1 MDTNT
6 EPQINS
12 FAGGLNSDDD
22 LSVVATN
29 QYIDARNI
37 KISSYRGGEGR
48 DNRHGSLM
56 PVQGVKL
63 AGSFAGEGNKV
74 VATGSIRDYGVIV
87 CIDENENKLKVY
99 SFKNAIG
106 GTVHDQDFNNIQ
118 KSRLVVDAPLLPL
131 DDEEKYPDTFDIQ
144 LNYES
149 ENNIKLYLT
158 DSIHPIMVFN
168 INSRDERFVY
178 TELDKCLSYPEAVCK
193 PPVFEE
199 YVPGKIEFGVV
210 SYCYQLY
217 NRYGIHTGASIQCQQ
232 IPIGNYDFDNKYV
245 KCGGKQDAISNCGV
259 KISIQILSNYWHLDY
274 IKVFRVQYTQ
284 NGQMPIVSVIYDA
297 KINFDEEHDSSE
309 LVINDV
315 GNDPIEHIS
324 VEELNSL
331 QGVRIIPNSLA
342 SKDGFLFAANTKTI
356 QTTIKDFDKWDA
368 RAFRFNYKNISTVTD
383 IDGNNSFTIDAHGKD
398 IEDDSVAVP
407 PFDHDCYDDTY
418 NNINKEAS
426 LYSANFVFDSKY
438 QWVGGSGKNIEWRF
452 VISSQV
458 EDSCVKENNTRKIGT
473 LYNYSQKENVQ
484 QNNVFYIDKDF
495 KPSVIEKAK
504 FDPGINNNTWLI
516 KSLRRNEIY
525 RYGIVLYDKYCQA
538 SPVKWIA
545 DIRTPNVT
553 DEGFQLMSSNTIV
566 NGKRYELVIRNLGI
580 QFMVKSLPE
589 GCTGYQIVRCARH
602 ESDIA
607 TISQGVLSSPVSNAY
622 SRSYEGNNDDYQITK
637 YHMFCPTGFL
647 TTNKFIEGYYVH
659 NQLVG
664 NGDDL
669 ESQCMTNIDNDKLL
683 QFVSKE
689 ICYQPESFKQF
700 VKDKKYY
707 LQKQSFLFGARGDY
721 KFKDDQYD
729 FIGRGDNG
737 ASYDYGPLIGYN
749 RENFKFIIPC
759 ISNCA
764 VELFTGRNDDGDAR
778 GDFYVNNLTIERPY
792 YDNKTSE
799 ICYLDAPYN
808 PSYFYQVNPQAYKN
822 KGINF
827 VNLSHYFA
835 ATIGG
840 LGNDRPYSYALI
852 KDCILNFDR
861 MYKDDDQSASE
872 RMEKS
877 GKFIIQKAFA
887 YIKLYE
893 QSIEPVEFAISRF
906 PKNIDDFFNFGAVS
920 KKRNYIQDFQLVDQ
934 IKWDQAF
941 KRNFNKNNDEQA
953 SSKAYPNYAVS
964 SGGVLFTNMV
974 TGGICND
981 TNGNILASFGNYNGG
996 FKSDGTGKHGDK
1008 NACFGTGGK
1017 CLLLSCWYK
1026 EKGTAGAISYYYPKN
1041 GNYYDNFEQEAYQ
1054 TETDQPGGE
1063 VGLISYKIIRP
1074 TLLGTYL
1081 TNLRQQTTPYGGY
1094 SFTNRLTNIYYGDG
1108 NYFESKNKWNTVF
1121 DGDCHV
1127 ETFEYTSMHKVYG
1140 AYKNGDKL
1148 QFPNTHMIT
1157 YSIPTES
1164 NIWCKFQY
1172 GWTFSSNARDNYASF
1187 IQAEPCEITEAY
1199 VQKEPEY
1206 VYNSVYSVQN
1216 TSIPLAAYDGLNPQD
1231 YNKTIDTRV
1240 YYSDLKQNDEIID
1253 SWCKF
1258 RSSNFIDVDQEYGPI
1273 TDICTFK
1280 NVLTFC
1286 QEQSFG
1292 VLSVNDRSVA
1302 TDNSGQNIV
1311 LGTGGVLDRY
1321 DYYSNTYG
1329 MHKQQFCSACTTGG
1343 LYWFDSHNNVICLFD
1358 GQSVVQLS
1366 KQGKVQNILNK
1377 YKKDDNFKVFYN
1389 NRYNEVIF
1397 NVLSDDMQIVYNEM
1411 LGKFTSTLTIPFDG
1425 AIQFFNGEY
1434 LVNKN
1439 DTVCVYQ
1446 YDYLDESPKSTTR
1459 QLLSSYVKYVVA
1471 QQPLVTKVFDNQE
1484 IVTYENLQL
1493 QDVIRDNDD
1502 YFSKNHKYVWQ
1513 TESQKIESSLEEQ
1526 VTLREN
1532 NHRFA
1537 IPRADGLFGNRA
1549 RGKVMICSIEDVK
1562 PNPAMAIQYIITKY
1576 RQSWS

>member
-63 AGSFAGEGNKV
+63 AGSFAGESNKV
-74 VATGSIRDYGVIV
+74 VATGSIRDYGVVV
-87 CIDENENKLKVY
+87 CIDENENRLKIY

-118 KSRLVVDAPLLPL
+118 NSRLVVDAPLLPL
-131 DDEEKYPDTFDIQ
+131 DDGEKYPDAFDIQ

-149 ENNIKLYLT
+149 ENNIKLYLA

-168 INSRDERFVY
+168 INSRDESFVY
-178 TELDKCLSYPEAVCK
+178 TDLDKCLSYPEAVCK
-193 PPVFEE
+193 PPIFEE

-232 IPIGNYDFDNKYV
+232 IPIGNYDFDGKYV
-245 KCGGKQDAISNCGV
+245 KCGGKQGAISNCGV
-259 KISIQILSNYWHLDY
+259 KISIQIPSNYWHLDY

-368 RAFRFNYKNISTVTD
+368 RAFRFNYKNKSTVTD
-383 IDGNNSFTIDAHGKD
+383 VNGDNSFIIDTHGKD

-418 NNINKEAS
+418 NNINKESS
-426 LYSANFVFDSKY
+426 LYYASFIFDSKC

-495 KPSVIEKAK
+495 KPSIIEKAE
-504 FDPGINNNTWLI
+504 FDPGINKNTWLI

-545 DIRTPNVT
+545 DIRTPNVIE
-553 DEGFQLMSSNTIV
+553 EGFQLMSSNTIV
-566 NGKRYELVIRNLGI
+566 NGKSYELVIRNLGI

-622 SRSYEGNNDDYQITK
+622 SRQFKGNNDDYWVTK
-637 YHMFCPTGFL
+637 YHTFCPTGFL
-647 TTNKFIEGYYVH
+647 TTNKFIEGYDVH
-659 NQLVG
+659 DQLVKDG
-664 NGDDL
+664 KNSK
-669 ESQCMTNIDNDKLL
+669 SQCMTNIDNDKLL

-700 VKDKKYY
+700 TKDKKYY
-707 LQKQSFLFGARGDY
+707 LQKQSFLFGARGDH
-721 KFKDDQYD
+721 KFRDDQYD
-729 FIGRGDNG
+729 TTEV
-737 ASYDYGPLIGYN
+737 GYN
-749 RENFKFIIPC
+749 KRKSFKFIIPC

-764 VELFTGRNDDGDAR
+764 VELFPGPYNNGDGRGE
-778 GDFYVNNLTIERPY
+778 FYVNNLTIY
-792 YDNKTSE
+792 NGFSKDST
-799 ICYLDAPYN
+799 ICYLETSFN
-808 PSYFYQVNPQAYKN
+808 PSYFYKVNP
-822 KGINF
+822 
-827 VNLSHYFA
+827 LSHKN
-835 ATIGG
+835 IGG
-840 LGNDRPYSYALI
+840 LGDDRPYSYALV

-861 MYKDDDQSASE
+861 LYNSDDQSAND
-872 RMEKS
+872 RKEKS

-893 QSIEPVEFAISRF
+893 QGNYVQDFIIGTFTPS
-906 PKNIDDFFNFGAVS
+906 DDWFTTVQ
-920 KKRNYIQDFQLVDQ
+920 RNYIQDFQLVDQ

-941 KRNFNKNNDEQA
+941 KRNFNNDNNEQM
-953 SSKAYPNYAVS
+953 SSKSYPNYAVS
-964 SGGVLFTNMV
+964 AGGALFVNMI

-981 TNGNILASFGNYNGG
+981 SNFNILEAFGNYNGG
-996 FKSDGTGKHGDK
+996 FKNDGTGAHGDK

-1017 CLLLSCWYK
+1017 CLLLSCQYK
-1026 EKGTAGAISYYYPKN
+1026 EKGTAGASSYYYPKN
-1041 GNYYDNFEQEAYQ
+1041 GNYYDSLEQELSQ
-1054 TETDQPGGE
+1054 TDHTEIGE
-1063 VGLISYKIIRP
+1063 IKIFRP

-1108 NYFESKNKWNTVF
+1108 NYFESINKWNTVF

-1140 AYKNGDKL
+1140 TYTKDGSDNL

-1164 NIWCKFQY
+1164 NIWCRFQH

-1199 VQKEPEY
+1199 VQKDPEY
-1206 VYNSVYSVQN
+1206 VYNSVYSAQN
-1216 TSIPLAAYDGLNPQD
+1216 TSMPFAAYDDLNPQD

-1240 YYSDLKQNDEIID
+1240 YYSDLKQNNEIID

-1258 RSSNFIDVDQEYGPI
+1258 RSSNFIDVDQEYGSI

-1280 NVLTFC
+1280 NILTFF

-1329 MHKQQFCSACTTGG
+1329 MHKQQFCSVCTTGG

-1366 KQGKVQNILNK
+1366 KQCKVQNILNK
-1377 YKKDDNFKVFYN
+1377 YKKNDNFKVFYN
-1389 NRYNEVIF
+1389 NRYNEVVF

-1411 LGKFTSTLTIPFDG
+1411 LDKFTSTLTIPFDG

-1434 LVNKN
+1434 LVKKN

-1446 YDYLDESPKSTTR
+1446 YDYLDESPKSTNQ

-1493 QDVIRDNDD
+1493 QDTIYDEDD

-1526 VTLREN
+1526 ITLREN

-1549 RGKVMICSIEDVK
+1549 RGKVMICSIEDIK

>member
-56 PVQGVKL
+56 PIQGVKL
-63 AGSFAGEGNKV
+63 AGSFAGDGNKV
-74 VATGSIRDYGVIV
+74 VATGSIRDYGVVV
-87 CIDENENKLKVY
+87 CIDENENRLKIY

-106 GTVHDQDFNNIQ
+106 GTVHDQDFSDIQ
-118 KSRLVVDAPLLPL
+118 KSSLVVDAPLLQL
-131 DDEEKYPDTFDIQ
+131 NKGEKYPDTFDIQ

-149 ENNIKLYLT
+149 ENNIKLYLA

-168 INSRDERFVY
+168 ISNDFLY
-178 TELDKCLSYPEAVCK
+178 QELDKCLSYPEAVCK

-245 KCGGKQDAISNCGV
+245 KCGGKQSAISNCGV
-259 KISIQILSNYWHLDY
+259 KISIQIPSNYWHLDY

-297 KINFDEEHDSSE
+297 KVNFNEQDSTE
-309 LVINDV
+309 LIINDV

-368 RAFRFNYKNISTVTD
+368 RAFRFNYENTSTVTD
-383 IDGNNSFTIDAHGKD
+383 INGNNSFTIDAHGKD
-398 IEDDSVAVP
+398 IEDDSVDVP
-407 PFDHDCYDDTY
+407 PFDHDCYDGTY

-458 EDSCVKENNTRKIGT
+458 EDSCIKEDNTRKIGT

-484 QNNVFYIDKDF
+484 QNNVFYIDKYF
-495 KPSVIEKAK
+495 KPSIIEKAE
-504 FDPGINNNTWLI
+504 FDPGINRNTWLI
-516 KSLRRNEIY
+516 KSLRRSEIY

-545 DIRTPNVT
+545 DIRTPNAA
-553 DEGFQLMSSNTIV
+553 EKGFQLMSSNTIV

-622 SRSYEGNNDDYQITK
+622 SRQYEGNNDDYWVTK

-647 TTNKFIEGYYVH
+647 TTNKFIEGYDVH

-664 NGDDL
+664 DGKDG
-669 ESQCMTNIDNDKLL
+669 ESQCMTNIDNDRLL

-700 VKDKKYY
+700 TKDKKYY

-729 FIGRGDNG
+729 FVGKGDNK
-737 ASYDYGPLIGYN
+737 ARYDYGPLIGYN
-749 RENFKFIIPC
+749 KRTNFKFIIPC

-764 VELFTGRNDDGDAR
+764 VELFTGPHDNGDAR
-778 GDFYVNNLTIERPY
+778 GAFYVNNTTVTCVSK
-792 YDNKTSE
+792 DST
-799 ICYLDAPYN
+799 ICYLDSPFN
-808 PSYFYQVNPQAYKN
+808 PSYFYKINPQAHKN
-822 KGINF
+822 KGPNF
-827 VNLSHYFA
+827 IDSSHHFEV
-835 ATIGG
+835 TVGG
-840 LGNDRPYSYALI
+840 LGYDRPYSYTLI

-861 MYKDDDQSASE
+861 MYKDDDQSANE
-872 RMEKS
+872 RKEKS

-893 QSIEPVEFAISRF
+893 QSTSPFGFSS
-906 PKNIDDFFNFGAVS
+906 NYYSTDDFFTNPGAIQN
-920 KKRNYIQDFQLVDQ
+920 KNYIQDFQLVDQ

-941 KRNFNKNNDEQA
+941 KRNFNKEGDEQA
-953 SSKAYPNYAVS
+953 SWKAYQNYAVS
-964 SGGVLFTNMV
+964 AGGVLFTNMV

-981 TNGNILASFGNYNGG
+981 TNGNILGSFGNYNGG
-996 FKSDGTGKHGDK
+996 FKNDGTGTHGNK

-1026 EKGTAGAISYYYPKN
+1026 EIGTAGAFSYYYPQN
-1041 GNYYDNFEQEAYQ
+1041 GNYYDSLEEEVPQ
-1054 TETDQPGGE
+1054 TEPGEFG
-1063 VGLISYKIIRP
+1063 SAFKIIRP

-1081 TNLRQQTTPYGGY
+1081 TNLRQQITPYGGY

-1108 NYFESKNKWNTVF
+1108 NYFESEDKWNTVF

-1140 AYKNGDKL
+1140 AYKGSKSLN
-1148 QFPNTHMIT
+1148 FPNTHMIT

-1164 NIWCKFQY
+1164 NIWCKFQH

-1187 IQAEPCEITEAY
+1187 IQSEPCEITEAY

-1216 TSIPLAAYDGLNPQD
+1216 TSIPLAAYDDLNPQD

-1273 TDICTFK
+1273 TDVCTFK
-1280 NVLTFC
+1280 NILTFF

-1329 MHKQQFCSACTTGG
+1329 MHKQQFCTTCTTGG

-1358 GQSVVQLS
+1358 GQSVLQLS
-1366 KQGKVQNILNK
+1366 KKCKVQNLLNK

-1389 NRYNEVIF
+1389 NRYNEVVF

-1434 LVNKN
+1434 LVKKN
-1439 DTVCVYQ
+1439 DTVCIYQ
-1446 YDYLDESPKSTTR
+1446 YDYLDRSPKSTT
-1459 QLLSSYVKYVVA
+1459 QKLLSSYVKYVVA

-1493 QDVIRDNDD
+1493 QKTISDKND

-1513 TESQKIESSLEEQ
+1513 TESQKIESNLEQ
-1526 VTLREN
+1526 QITLREN
-1532 NHRFA
+1532 NHKFA

-1549 RGKVMICSIEDVK
+1549 RGKVMICSIEDIE
-1562 PNPAMAIQYIITKY
+1562 PNPDMAIQYIITKY

>member
-37 KISSYRGGEGR
+37 KISSYRGGEER

-63 AGSFAGEGNKV
+63 AGSFAGDGNKV
-74 VATGSIRDYGVIV
+74 VATGSIRDYGVVV
-87 CIDENENKLKVY
+87 CIDENENRLKIY

-106 GTVHDQDFNNIQ
+106 GTVHDQDFNDIQ
-118 KSRLVVDAPLLPL
+118 KSRFVVDAPLLPL
-131 DDEEKYPDTFDIQ
+131 DEGQKYPDVFDIQ

-149 ENNIKLYLT
+149 ENNIKLYLA

-168 INSRDERFVY
+168 INNDFLY
-178 TELDKCLSYPEAVCK
+178 DDLNKCLSYPEAVCK

-245 KCGGKQDAISNCGV
+245 KCGGKQGAISNCGV
-259 KISIQILSNYWHLDY
+259 KISIQIPGNYWHLDY

-297 KINFDEEHDSSE
+297 KVNFDEQHDYSE

-315 GNDPIEHIS
+315 GNDPIENIS

-342 SKDGFLFAANTKTI
+342 SKDGFLFAANTNTI

-383 IDGNNSFTIDAHGKD
+383 INGDNSFIINAHGKD
-398 IEDDSVAVP
+398 IEDYSVSVP

-438 QWVGGSGKNIEWRF
+438 RWVGGSGKNIEWRF

-458 EDSCVKENNTRKIGT
+458 EDSCIKENNTRKIGT

-495 KPSVIEKAK
+495 KPSIIQKAE
-504 FDPGINNNTWLI
+504 FDPGINSNTWLI

-553 DEGFQLMSSNTIV
+553 EEGFQLMSSNTIV

-622 SRSYEGNNDDYQITK
+622 SRQYEGNNDDYQVTK

-659 NQLVG
+659 NQLFY

-669 ESQCMTNIDNDKLL
+669 SSQCMTNIDNDKLL

-689 ICYQPESFKQF
+689 VCYQPESFKQF
-700 VKDKKYY
+700 IKDKKYY

-721 KFKDDQYD
+721 KFTDDQYD
-729 FIGRGDNG
+729 SPRNG
-737 ASYDYGPLIGYN
+737 NYNKDYGSLTGFDG
-749 RENFKFIIPC
+749 RKNFKFIIPC

-764 VELFTGRNDDGDAR
+764 VELFPGKYNDGDAR
-778 GDFYVNNLTIERPY
+778 WDFCVNDIHVIGVSKNST
-792 YDNKTSE
+792 

-808 PSYFYQVNPQAYKN
+808 PSYFYKVNPQ
-822 KGINF
+822 
-827 VNLSHYFA
+827 SHKA
-835 ATIGG
+835 RNPGNIDGMAGQLIDSGTIGG
-840 LGNDRPYSYALI
+840 LGNKRPYSYSLV

-861 MYKDDDQSASE
+861 LYNNDNESANK
-872 RMEKS
+872 RQEKT

-893 QSIEPVEFAISRF
+893 QSISPQEFYDGNHTS
-906 PKNIDDFFNFGAVS
+906 IDDWLNNFNTIQ
-920 KKRNYIQDFQLVDQ
+920 KKNYIQDFQLVDQ

-941 KRNFNKNNDEQA
+941 KRNFNKDNDEQS
-953 SSKAYPNYAVS
+953 SSKSYPNYAVS
-964 SGGVLFTNMV
+964 AGGALFTNMI

-981 TNGNILASFGNYNGG
+981 TNGNIFGSFGNYNGG
-996 FKSDGTGKHGDK
+996 FKNDGTGTHGDK
-1008 NACFGTGGK
+1008 SVCFGTGGK

-1026 EKGTAGAISYYYPKN
+1026 EKGTAGAISYYYPQN
-1041 GNYYDNFEQEAYQ
+1041 GNYYDSLEQEAYQ
-1054 TETDQPGGE
+1054 TEPGE
-1063 VGLISYKIIRP
+1063 IGLVFKTVRP

-1108 NYFESKNKWNTVF
+1108 NYFEYKNEWNTVF

-1140 AYKNGDKL
+1140 AYTKNGNADL

-1164 NIWCKFQY
+1164 NIWCKFQH

-1216 TSIPLAAYDGLNPQD
+1216 TSIPFAAYDDLNPQD

-1280 NVLTFC
+1280 NVLTFF

-1302 TDNSGQNIV
+1302 TDNSGQNII

-1329 MHKQQFCSACTTGG
+1329 MHKQQFCAVCTTGG
-1343 LYWFDSHNNVICLFD
+1343 MYWFDSHNNVICLFD

-1377 YKKDDNFKVFYN
+1377 YKKDNNFKVFYN
-1389 NRYNEVIF
+1389 NRYNEVVF

-1434 LVNKN
+1434 LVKKN
-1439 DTVCVYQ
+1439 DIVCVYQ
-1446 YDYLDESPKSTTR
+1446 YDYLDESPKSTNQ
-1459 QLLSSYVKYVVA
+1459 QLLSSYIKYVVA

-1493 QDVIRDNDD
+1493 QDVIRDDDD
-1502 YFSKNHKYVWQ
+1502 YFSKNHKYAWQ

-1526 VTLREN
+1526 ITLREN

>member
-63 AGSFAGEGNKV
+63 AGSFAGESNKV
-74 VATGSIRDYGVIV
+74 VATGSIRDYGVVV
-87 CIDENENKLKVY
+87 CIDENENRLKIY

-118 KSRLVVDAPLLPL
+118 NSRLVVDAPLLPL
-131 DDEEKYPDTFDIQ
+131 DDGEKYPDAFDIQ

-149 ENNIKLYLT
+149 ENNIKLYLA

-168 INSRDERFVY
+168 ISNDFLY
-178 TELDKCLSYPEAVCK
+178 DDLNKCLSYPEAVCK

-259 KISIQILSNYWHLDY
+259 KISIQIPSNYWHLDY

-284 NGQMPIVSVIYDA
+284 NGQIPIVSVIYDA
-297 KINFDEEHDSSE
+297 KVDFNEQDSTK
-309 LVINDV
+309 LIINDV

-342 SKDGFLFAANTKTI
+342 SKDGFLFAANIKTI

-368 RAFRFNYKNISTVTD
+368 RAFRFNYKNTSTVTD
-383 IDGNNSFTIDAHGKD
+383 INGNNSFTIDAHGKD

-407 PFDHDCYDDTY
+407 PFDHDCYDNTY

-473 LYNYSQKENVQ
+473 LYNYSQKENIQ

-495 KPSVIEKAK
+495 NPSIIEKAE
-504 FDPGINNNTWLI
+504 FDPGINKNTWLI

-545 DIRTPNVT
+545 DIRTPNIT
-553 DEGFQLMSSNTIV
+553 EKGFELMQSNTIV

-622 SRSYEGNNDDYQITK
+622 SIQYEGNSNDYYVTK

-647 TTNKFIEGYYVH
+647 TTNKFIEGYDVH

-664 NGDDL
+664 NGKDSA
-669 ESQCMTNIDNDKLL
+669 SQCMTNIDNDKLL

-700 VKDKKYY
+700 TKDKKYY
-707 LQKQSFLFGARGDY
+707 LQKQSFLFGARGDH
-721 KFKDDQYD
+721 KFNDDQYD
-729 FIGRGDNG
+729 SPKNGYTNIEYGVLVGRN
-737 ASYDYGPLIGYN
+737 N
-749 RENFKFIIPC
+749 RRNFKFVIPC

-764 VELFTGRNDDGDAR
+764 VELFTGPNDNGDAR
-778 GDFYVNNLTIERPY
+778 GTFHVNDI
-792 YDNKTSE
+792 DVINKISE
-799 ICYLDAPYN
+799 NSPICYLDAPYN
-808 PSYFYQVNPQAYKN
+808 TSYFYRTNPQSYKN
-822 KGINF
+822 KGITYIDF
-827 VNLSHYFA
+827 DESTYA
-835 ATIGG
+835 YIGG
-840 LGNDRPYSYALI
+840 LGYDRPYSYALI

-861 MYKDDDQSASE
+861 LYKNDDQSANK
-872 RMEKS
+872 RKEKS

-893 QSIEPVEFAISRF
+893 QGAYVQ
-906 PKNIDDFFNFGAVS
+906 DFFNGIFTPNDDQFGKV
-920 KKRNYIQDFQLVDQ
+920 RYNYIQDFQLVDQ

-941 KRNFNKNNDEQA
+941 KRNFNKNNEEQT
-953 SSKAYPNYAVS
+953 SSKMYINYAVS
-964 SGGVLFTNMV
+964 AGGAIFTNMV

-981 TNGNILASFGNYNGG
+981 TNGNIFESFGNYSGG
-996 FKSDGTGKHGDK
+996 FKGDGTGKNFNK
-1008 NACFGTGGK
+1008 NVCFGTGGK

-1026 EKGTAGAISYYYPKN
+1026 ETGTAGALSYYYPKN
-1041 GNYYDNFEQEAYQ
+1041 GNYYDGLKEELLQPDPNNF
-1054 TETDQPGGE
+1054 GIFK
-1063 VGLISYKIIRP
+1063 VIRP

-1081 TNLRQQTTPYGGY
+1081 TNFRQQTTPYGGY

-1108 NYFESKNKWNTVF
+1108 NYFKSKNKWNTVF
-1121 DGDCHV
+1121 DGDCHI

-1140 AYKNGDKL
+1140 AYTKNGNKEL

-1164 NIWCKFQY
+1164 NIWCKFQH
-1172 GWTFSSNARDNYASF
+1172 GWTLSSNARDNYASF
-1187 IQAEPCEITEAY
+1187 IQSEPCEITEAY

-1216 TSIPLAAYDGLNPQD
+1216 TSMPFAAYDDLNPQD

-1280 NVLTFC
+1280 NVLTFL

-1329 MHKQQFCSACTTGG
+1329 MHKQQFCAVCTTGG
-1343 LYWFDSHNNVICLFD
+1343 MYWFDSHNNVICLFD
-1358 GQSVVQLS
+1358 GQSVIQLS

-1389 NRYNEVIF
+1389 NRYNEVVF
-1397 NVLSDDMQIVYNEM
+1397 NVLSDGMQIVYNEM

-1434 LVNKN
+1434 LVKKN
-1439 DTVCVYQ
+1439 DDVCIYQ
-1446 YDYLDESPKSTTR
+1446 YDYLDGSPKSTTQ

-1484 IVTYENLQL
+1484 IVTYENIQL
-1493 QDVIRDNDD
+1493 QDVIYDQDD
-1502 YFSKNHKYVWQ
+1502 YFSKNHKYIWQ

-1526 VTLREN
+1526 ITLREN

-1537 IPRADGLFGNRA
+1537 IPRTDGLFGNRA
-1549 RGKVMICSIEDVK
+1549 RGKVMICSIEDIK

>member
-1 MDTNT
+1 MDTNI

-63 AGSFAGEGNKV
+63 AGSFAGDGNKV
-74 VATGSIRDYGVIV
+74 VATGSIRDYGVVV
-87 CIDENENKLKVY
+87 CIDENENRLKIY

-118 KSRLVVDAPLLPL
+118 NSKLVADAPLLTL
-131 DDEEKYPDTFDIQ
+131 DKGDEYPDTFDIQ

-149 ENNIKLYLT
+149 ENNIKLYLA
-158 DSIHPIMVFN
+158 DSKHPIMVFN
-168 INSRDERFVY
+168 INRNDSLIYDD
-178 TELDKCLSYPEAVCK
+178 LNKCLSYPEAVCK

-199 YVPGKIEFGVV
+199 YIPGKIEFGVV

-245 KCGGKQDAISNCGV
+245 KCGGKQGAISNCGV
-259 KISIQILSNYWHLDY
+259 KISIQIPSNYWHLDY

-297 KINFDEEHDSSE
+297 KVNFNEQDSTQ

-315 GNDPIEHIS
+315 GNDPIENIS

-383 IDGNNSFTIDAHGKD
+383 INGNDSFTIDAHNKD

-418 NNINKEAS
+418 NNINKDAS
-426 LYSANFVFDSKY
+426 LYYTNFVFDSKY
-438 QWVGGSGKNIEWRF
+438 RWVGGSGKNIEWRF

-458 EDSCVKENNTRKIGT
+458 EDSCIKENNTRKIGT

-495 KPSVIEKAK
+495 KPSEIEKAE
-504 FDPGINNNTWLI
+504 FDPGINKNTWLI

-553 DEGFQLMSSNTIV
+553 EECFQLMSSNTIV

-580 QFMVKSLPE
+580 QFMVKNLPE

-622 SRSYEGNNDDYQITK
+622 SRQYEGDSSDYQVTK

-664 NGDDL
+664 DGKDND
-669 ESQCMTNIDNDKLL
+669 SQCMTNIDNDKLL

-689 ICYQPESFKQF
+689 VCYQPESFKQF
-700 VKDKKYY
+700 IKDKKYY

-721 KFKDDQYD
+721 KFTDDQYD
-729 FIGRGDNG
+729 SPNND
-737 ASYDYGPLIGYN
+737 SYGNLIGFN
-749 RENFKFIIPC
+749 GRSSFRFIIPC

-764 VELFTGRNDDGDAR
+764 VELYPGPKDDGVS
-778 GDFYVNNLTIERPY
+778 GDFYVNDLKITN
-792 YDNKTSE
+792 YDSSGR
-799 ICYLDAPYN
+799 ICYLDTPYN
-808 PSYFYQVNPQAYKN
+808 PSYFYKINPHSHKPVEKNSVDALTQIVNN
-822 KGINF
+822 KLHLVGS
-827 VNLSHYFA
+827 V
-835 ATIGG
+835 GG
-840 LGNDRPYSYALI
+840 YGNDRPYSYALI

-861 MYKDDDQSASE
+861 LYTNENSVIDK
-872 RMEKS
+872 RTEKT

-893 QSIEPVEFAISRF
+893 QGTQVEDFWGGNSF
-906 PKNIDDFFNFGAVS
+906 SFDDWFGVI
-920 KKRNYIQDFQLVDQ
+920 RGNYIQDFQLVDQ

-941 KRNFNKNNDEQA
+941 KRNFNKDNDEQA
-953 SSKAYPNYAVS
+953 SSKAYTNYAVS
-964 SGGVLFTNMV
+964 AGGALFTNMI

-981 TNGNILASFGNYNGG
+981 TNTKIFEAFGNYNGAFEG
-996 FKSDGTGKHGDK
+996 DGTGDRGNKSV
-1008 NACFGTGGK
+1008 CFGTGGK
-1017 CLLLSCWYK
+1017 CLLLSCQYK

-1041 GNYYDNFEQEAYQ
+1041 GNYYDSLEQELPQ
-1054 TETDQPGGE
+1054 TEPGE
-1063 VGLISYKIIRP
+1063 IGLVFKIVRP

-1094 SFTNRLTNIYYGDG
+1094 QFTNRLTNIYYGDG
-1108 NYFESKNKWNTVF
+1108 NYFESKNEWNTVF

-1140 AYKNGDKL
+1140 AYTKNGKSEL

-1164 NIWCKFQY
+1164 NIWCKFQH

-1216 TSIPLAAYDGLNPQD
+1216 TSIPLAAYDDLNPQD

-1258 RSSNFIDVDQEYGPI
+1258 RSSNFIDVDQQYGPI
-1273 TDICTFK
+1273 TNISTFK
-1280 NVLTFC
+1280 NVLTFF

-1329 MHKQQFCSACTTGG
+1329 MHKQQFCAVCTTGG
-1343 LYWFDSHNNVICLFD
+1343 MYWFDSHNNVICLFD

-1366 KQGKVQNILNK
+1366 KQGKVQNTLNK
-1377 YKKDDNFKVFYN
+1377 YKKDNNFKVFYN

-1397 NVLSDDMQIVYNEM
+1397 NVLRDDMQIVYNEM

-1434 LVNKN
+1434 LVKKN

-1446 YDYLDESPKSTTR
+1446 YDYLDESPKSTNQ

-1471 QQPLVTKVFDNQE
+1471 QQPLITKVFDNQE

-1493 QDVIRDNDD
+1493 QDVIYDYDD
-1502 YFSKNHKYVWQ
+1502 YFSKNHKYTWQ

-1526 VTLREN
+1526 ITLREN

>member
-87 CIDENENKLKVY
+87 CVDESENRLKIY

-131 DDEEKYPDTFDIQ
+131 DDGEKYPDVFDIQ

-149 ENNIKLYLT
+149 ENNIKLYLA
-158 DSIHPIMVFN
+158 DSKHPIMVFN
-168 INSRDERFVY
+168 INSRDKSFVY
-178 TELDKCLSYPEAVCK
+178 TDLDKCLSYPEAICK

-217 NRYGIHTGASIQCQQ
+217 NRYGINTGASIQCQQ

-245 KCGGKQDAISNCGV
+245 KCGGKQGAQSNCGV
-259 KISIQILSNYWHLDY
+259 KISIQIPSNYWHLDY

-297 KINFDEEHDSSE
+297 KVNFGEYNASE
-309 LVINDV
+309 LIINDV
-315 GNDPIEHIS
+315 GNDPIEQIS

-368 RAFRFNYKNISTVTD
+368 RAFRFNYENTSIVKD
-383 IDGNNSFTIDAHGKD
+383 INGDNVFKIDAHNKD

-407 PFDHDCYDDTY
+407 PFNHDCYDDTY
-418 NNINKEAS
+418 NDINKEAS

-438 QWVGGSGKNIEWRF
+438 RWVGGSGKNIEWRF

-495 KPSVIEKAK
+495 KPSEIEKAE

-553 DEGFQLMSSNTIV
+553 EEGFQLMSSNTIV
-566 NGKRYELVIRNLGI
+566 NGKRYELVVRNLGI

-622 SRSYEGNNDDYQITK
+622 SRSYEGDNDKYEVTK

-659 NQLVG
+659 NQLVW

-669 ESQCMTNIDNDKLL
+669 ASQCMTNIDNDKLL

-700 VKDKKYY
+700 TKDKKYY

-721 KFKDDQYD
+721 KFADDQYD
-729 FIGRGDNG
+729 SPRNG
-737 ASYDYGPLIGYN
+737 SYNTDYGSLTGFN
-749 RENFKFIIPC
+749 GRKNFKFIIPC

-778 GDFYVNNLTIERPY
+778 GDIYVNNLTIERGY
-792 YDNKTSE
+792 YDPKTSE
-799 ICYLDAPYN
+799 ICYLDTPYN
-808 PSYFYQVNPQAYKN
+808 PSYFYNVNPQSHKAR
-822 KGINF
+822 
-827 VNLSHYFA
+827 NLGS
-835 ATIGG
+835 IGG

-861 MYKDDDQSASE
+861 LYNNDNESADK
-872 RMEKS
+872 RQEKS

-893 QSIEPVEFAISRF
+893 QSVQPYEFIINRRPDPGDWWF
-906 PKNIDDFFNFGAVS
+906 DTVQKT
-920 KKRNYIQDFQLVDQ
+920 NYIQDFQLVDQ

-941 KRNFNKNNDEQA
+941 KRNFNKDNDEQM
-953 SSKAYPNYAVS
+953 SSKAYTNYAVS
-964 SGGVLFTNMV
+964 AGGALFTNMI

-981 TNGNILASFGNYNGG
+981 TNGNIFASFGNYNGG
-996 FKSDGTGKHGDK
+996 FKNDGTGTHGNK

-1026 EKGTAGAISYYYPKN
+1026 EKGTAGAVSYYYPEN
-1041 GNYYDNFEQEAYQ
+1041 GNYYDSFKQEAPQ
-1054 TETDQPGGE
+1054 TEPSEIGE
-1063 VGLISYKIIRP
+1063 IFKIIRP

-1081 TNLRQQTTPYGGY
+1081 TNLRQQITPYGGY

-1140 AYKNGDKL
+1140 AYKGKKSLD
-1148 QFPNTHMIT
+1148 FPNTHMIT

-1172 GWTFSSNARDNYASF
+1172 GWTFSPNARDNYASF

-1216 TSIPLAAYDGLNPQD
+1216 TSIPLAVYDDLNPQD

-1329 MHKQQFCSACTTGG
+1329 MHKQQFCEACTTGG

-1358 GQSVVQLS
+1358 GQSVTQLS

-1377 YKKDDNFKVFYN
+1377 YKKDNNFKVFYN
-1389 NRYNEVIF
+1389 NRYNEVVF
-1397 NVLSDDMQIVYNEM
+1397 NVLNNDMQIVYNEM

-1434 LVNKN
+1434 LIKKN
-1439 DTVCVYQ
+1439 DIVCAYQ
-1446 YDYLDESPKSTTR
+1446 YDYLDGSPKSTTQ

-1493 QDVIRDNDD
+1493 QATISDQDD

-1513 TESQKIESSLEEQ
+1513 TESQKIESNLEEQ
-1526 VTLREN
+1526 ITLREN

-1549 RGKVMICSIEDVK
+1549 RGKVMICSIEDIK
-1562 PNPAMAIQYIITKY
+1562 PNPATAIQYIITKY

>member
-1 MDTNT
+1 MGTNT

-37 KISSYRGGEGR
+37 KISSYRGREGR

-63 AGSFAGEGNKV
+63 AGSFAGDGNKV
-74 VATGSIRDYGVIV
+74 VATGSIRDYGVVV

-106 GTVHDQDFNNIQ
+106 GTVHDQDFNDIQ
-118 KSRLVVDAPLLPL
+118 KSNLVVNAPLLPL
-131 DDEEKYPDTFDIQ
+131 DKGEKYPDTFDIQ

-149 ENNIKLYLT
+149 ENNIKLYLA

-168 INSRDERFVY
+168 ISNDFIY
-178 TELDKCLSYPEAVCK
+178 KELDKCLSYPEAVCK

-232 IPIGNYDFDNKYV
+232 IPIGNYDFNSKYV
-245 KCGGKQDAISNCGV
+245 KCGGKQGAISNCGV
-259 KISIQILSNYWHLDY
+259 KISIQIPKNYWHLDY
-274 IKVFRVQYTQ
+274 IKVFRVLYTQ

-297 KINFDEEHDSSE
+297 KVNFNEKDSTE
-309 LVINDV
+309 LIINDV
-315 GNDPIEHIS
+315 GNDPIENIS

-331 QGVRIIPNSLA
+331 QGVKIIPNSLA

-383 IDGNNSFTIDAHGKD
+383 INRNDTFTIDAHGKD
-398 IEDDSVAVP
+398 IENDSVAVP
-407 PFDHDCYDDTY
+407 PFDHDCYDGIY
-418 NNINKEAS
+418 NNINKES
-426 LYSANFVFDSKY
+426 TLFFTNFVFDSKCR
-438 QWVGGSGKNIEWRF
+438 WVGGSGKNIEWRF
-452 VISSQV
+452 VICPQV

-473 LYNYSQKENVQ
+473 LYNYSQKGNVR

-495 KPSVIEKAK
+495 QPSEVEKAE

-553 DEGFQLMSSNTIV
+553 EEGFYLMSSNTIV

-622 SRSYEGNNDDYQITK
+622 SRQYEASGDYQITK
-637 YHMFCPTGFL
+637 YHTFCPTGFL
-647 TTNKFIEGYYVH
+647 TTNKFIEGYNVH

-664 NGDDL
+664 DGKDSD
-669 ESQCMTNIDNDKLL
+669 SQCMTNIDNDKLL

-689 ICYQPESFKQF
+689 ICYQSESFKQF
-700 VKDKKYY
+700 TKDKKYY

-721 KFKDDQYD
+721 KFRDDQYD
-729 FIGRGDNG
+729 SSKAMYYSTDG
-737 ASYDYGPLIGYN
+737 ASLDYGPLVGIGDRKDY
-749 RENFKFIIPC
+749 KFIIPC

-764 VELFTGRNDDGDAR
+764 VELFTGRDNNGDAR
-778 GDFYVNNLTIERPY
+778 GDIYVNNLTVERGY
-792 YDNKTSE
+792 YTPKTSE
-799 ICYLDAPYN
+799 ICYLDTPYN
-808 PSYFYQVNPQAYKN
+808 PSYFYKVNPQSHKN
-822 KGINF
+822 KGSNKLGPKKW
-827 VNLSHYFA
+827 VNALV
-835 ATIGG
+835 GG
-840 LGNDRPYSYALI
+840 LGGDRPYSYALTR
-852 KDCILNFDR
+852 DCILNFDR
-861 MYKDDDQSASE
+861 LYNNDDQSANK
-872 RMEKS
+872 RKEKS

-893 QSIEPVEFAISRF
+893 QSVSPRVFFASSLPDTDNWWSGVAQGI
-906 PKNIDDFFNFGAVS
+906 
-920 KKRNYIQDFQLVDQ
+920 NYIQDFQLVDQ

-941 KRNFNKNNDEQA
+941 KRNFNKEGDEQA
-953 SSKAYPNYAVS
+953 SSKAYSNYAVS
-964 SGGVLFTNMV
+964 AGGALFINMV

-981 TNGNILASFGNYNGG
+981 TNNNIFDAFGNYSGA
-996 FKSDGTGKHGDK
+996 FKYDNTGDYGKK
-1008 NACFGTGGK
+1008 KACFGTGGK
-1017 CLLLSCWYK
+1017 CLLLSCQYK
-1026 EKGTAGAISYYYPKN
+1026 ESGTAGAISYYYPSN
-1041 GNYYDNFEQEAYQ
+1041 GNYYDGFKQEAYQ
-1054 TETDQPGGE
+1054 TEPTELGE
-1063 VGLISYKIIRP
+1063 IYKVVRP
-1074 TLLGTYL
+1074 TLLGTFL
-1081 TNLRQQTTPYGGY
+1081 TNLRQQITPYGGY
-1094 SFTNRLTNIYYGDG
+1094 TFTNRLTNVYYGDG
-1108 NYFESKNKWNTVF
+1108 NYFESKNDWNTVF

-1140 AYKNGDKL
+1140 AYKRSKSLD
-1148 QFPNTHMIT
+1148 FPNTHMIT

-1164 NIWCKFQY
+1164 NIWCKFQH

-1216 TSIPLAAYDGLNPQD
+1216 TSVPLAAYDDLNPQD

-1240 YYSDLKQNDEIID
+1240 YYSDLKQNDEVID

-1273 TDICTFK
+1273 TDVCTFK
-1280 NVLTFC
+1280 NVLTFF

-1311 LGTGGVLDRY
+1311 LGTGGILDRY

-1329 MHKQQFCSACTTGG
+1329 MHKQQFCAACTTGG
-1343 LYWFDSHNNVICLFD
+1343 MYWFDSHNNVICLFD
-1358 GQSVVQLS
+1358 GQSVTQLS

-1389 NRYNEVIF
+1389 NRYNEVVF
-1397 NVLSDDMQIVYNEM
+1397 NVLSNDMQIVYNEM

-1434 LVNKN
+1434 LVKKN
-1439 DTVCVYQ
+1439 DTVCIYQ
-1446 YDYLDESPKSTTR
+1446 YDYLDESPKSTNR

-1493 QDVIRDNDD
+1493 QDVIHDEDD

-1526 VTLREN
+1526 ITLREN

-1549 RGKVMICSIEDVK
+1549 RGKVMICSIEDTK

>member
-63 AGSFAGEGNKV
+63 AGSFAGDNNKV
-74 VATGSIRDYGVIV
+74 VATGSIRDYGVVV
-87 CIDENENKLKVY
+87 CVDENENRLKIY

-106 GTVHDQDFNNIQ
+106 GTVHDQDFNDIQ
-118 KSRLVVDAPLLPL
+118 NSRLVVDAPLLPL
-131 DDEEKYPDTFDIQ
+131 SDREKYPDVFDIQ

-149 ENNIKLYLT
+149 ENNIKLYLA
-158 DSIHPIMVFN
+158 DSVHPIMVFN
-168 INSRDERFVY
+168 INRGDSLIY
-178 TELDKCLSYPEAVCK
+178 KELDKCLSYPEAVCK

-245 KCGGKQDAISNCGV
+245 KCGGKQGAQSNCGV
-259 KISIQILSNYWHLDY
+259 KISIQIPNNYWHLDY

-297 KINFDEEHDSSE
+297 KINFNKQDSSE
-309 LVINDV
+309 LTINDV

-368 RAFRFNYKNISTVTD
+368 RAFRFNYENTSTVTD
-383 IDGNNSFTIDAHGKD
+383 INGDNVFTINAHNED
-398 IEDDSVAVP
+398 IENDSVIVP

-418 NNINKEAS
+418 NNINKDVS
-426 LYSANFVFDSKY
+426 LYSTNFIFDSKY
-438 QWVGGSGKNIEWRF
+438 RWIGGSGKNIEWRF

-458 EDSCVKENNTRKIGT
+458 EDSCIKENNTRKIGT

-484 QNNVFYIDKDF
+484 QNNVFYIDKNF
-495 KPSVIEKAK
+495 KPSIIDKAN
-504 FDPGINNNTWLI
+504 FDPGINDNTWLI

-545 DIRTPNVT
+545 DIRTPNAT
-553 DEGFQLMSSNTIV
+553 EDGFQLMSSNTIV
-566 NGKRYELVIRNLGI
+566 NGKRYELVVRNLGI

-622 SRSYEGNNDDYQITK
+622 SRQYEANSGDYQVTK

-647 TTNKFIEGYYVH
+647 TTNKFIEGYDVH

-664 NGDDL
+664 DGKDSA
-669 ESQCMTNIDNDKLL
+669 SQCMTNIDNDKLL

-700 VKDKKYY
+700 TKDKKYY
-707 LQKQSFLFGARGDY
+707 LQKQSFLFGARGDH
-721 KFKDDQYD
+721 KFNDDQYD
-729 FIGRGDNG
+729 SPRNG
-737 ASYDYGPLIGYN
+737 STNTDYGKLIGFDK
-749 RENFKFIIPC
+749 RGNFKFVIPC

-764 VELFTGRNDDGDAR
+764 VELFTGPNNNGDAR
-778 GDFYVNNLTIERPY
+778 GVFRVNDVDVINYIT
-792 YDNKTSE
+792 KSST

-808 PSYFYQVNPQAYKN
+808 PSYFYKINPQSHKN
-822 KGINF
+822 KGITMIG
-827 VNLSHYFA
+827 LEPDYAS
-835 ATIGG
+835 IGG

-861 MYKDDDQSASE
+861 LYNNDDQSADK
-872 RMEKS
+872 RKEKS

-893 QSIEPVEFAISRF
+893 QSAWAEIFSNGTLTPF
-906 PKNIDDFFNFGAVS
+906 DDWFGTVQ
-920 KKRNYIQDFQLVDQ
+920 RNYIQDFQLVDQ

-941 KRNFNKNNDEQA
+941 KRNFNKDNDEQA
-953 SSKAYPNYAVS
+953 SSKAYNNYTVS
-964 SGGVLFTNMV
+964 AGGALFTNMI

-981 TNGNILASFGNYNGG
+981 TNSNIFESFGNYNGG
-996 FKSDGTGKHGDK
+996 FKNDGTGTHGNK
-1008 NACFGTGGK
+1008 NVCFGTGGK
-1017 CLLLSCWYK
+1017 CLLLSCYYK
-1026 EKGTAGAISYYYPKN
+1026 EKGTAGAFSYYYPEN
-1041 GNYYDNFEQEAYQ
+1041 GNYYDSLQQEAYQ
-1054 TETDQPGGE
+1054 TEPSE
-1063 VGLISYKIIRP
+1063 VGINPKIIRP

-1081 TNLRQQTTPYGGY
+1081 TNLRQQITPYGGY

-1108 NYFESKNKWNTVF
+1108 NYFESTNKWNTAF
-1121 DGDCHV
+1121 DGDCHI

-1140 AYKNGDKL
+1140 AYTKGGKDEL

-1164 NIWCKFQY
+1164 NIWCKFQH

-1187 IQAEPCEITEAY
+1187 IQSEPCEITEAY

-1216 TSIPLAAYDGLNPQD
+1216 TSIPLAAYDDLNPQD

-1273 TDICTFK
+1273 TDVCTFK
-1280 NVLTFC
+1280 NVLTFF

-1329 MHKQQFCSACTTGG
+1329 MHKQQFCAVCTTGG
-1343 LYWFDSHNNVICLFD
+1343 MYWFDSHNNVICLFD
-1358 GQSVVQLS
+1358 GQSVTQLS

-1377 YKKDDNFKVFYN
+1377 YKKDNNFKVFYN
-1389 NRYNEVIF
+1389 NRYNEVVF
-1397 NVLSDDMQIVYNEM
+1397 NVLSDGMQIVYNEM

-1434 LVNKN
+1434 LVKKN

-1446 YDYLDESPKSTTR
+1446 YDYLDELPKSTN
-1459 QLLSSYVKYVVA
+1459 QKLLSSYVKYVVA

-1493 QDVIRDNDD
+1493 QDTIRDDDD
-1502 YFSKNHKYVWQ
+1502 YFSKNHKYTWQ

-1526 VTLREN
+1526 ITLREN

-1549 RGKVMICSIEDVK
+1549 RGKVMICSIEDIK

>member
-1 MDTNT
+1 MGTNT

-74 VATGSIRDYGVIV
+74 VATGSIRDYGVVV

-106 GTVHDQDFNNIQ
+106 GTVHDQDFNDIQ
-118 KSRLVVDAPLLPL
+118 KSSLVVDAPLLPL
-131 DDEEKYPDTFDIQ
+131 NKGEKYPDTFDIQ

-149 ENNIKLYLT
+149 ENNIKLYLA

-168 INSRDERFVY
+168 ISNDFLY
-178 TELDKCLSYPEAVCK
+178 KELDKCLSYPEAVCK

-232 IPIGNYDFDNKYV
+232 IPIGNYDFDNRYV
-245 KCGGKQDAISNCGV
+245 KCGGKQGAISNCGV
-259 KISIQILSNYWHLDY
+259 KISIQIPRDYWHLDY

-297 KINFDEEHDSSE
+297 KVNFNKQDSTE
-309 LVINDV
+309 LIINDV
-315 GNDPIEHIS
+315 GNDPIENIS

-356 QTTIKDFDKWDA
+356 QTTIKDFNKWDA
-368 RAFRFNYKNISTVTD
+368 RAFRFNYENKSTVTD
-383 IDGNNSFTIDAHGKD
+383 VNGNDTFTIDAHEHG
-398 IEDDSVAVP
+398 IEDDSVVVP
-407 PFDHDCYDDTY
+407 PFDHDCYDGTY

-458 EDSCVKENNTRKIGT
+458 EDSCIKETDKNNTRKIGT

-495 KPSVIEKAK
+495 KPSIIEKAE
-504 FDPGINNNTWLI
+504 FDPGINKNTWLI

-553 DEGFQLMSSNTIV
+553 EEGFQLMSSNTIV

-580 QFMVKSLPE
+580 QFKVKSLPE

-622 SRSYEGNNDDYQITK
+622 SRSYEGDNDDYQVTK

-647 TTNKFIEGYYVH
+647 TTNKFIEGYNVH

-664 NGDDL
+664 NGDKL

-721 KFKDDQYD
+721 KFKDEQYD
-729 FIGRGDNG
+729 FVGKGDNE
-737 ASYDYGPLIGYN
+737 AWYDYGPLIGFN
-749 RENFKFIIPC
+749 KRENFKFIIPC

-764 VELFTGRNDDGDAR
+764 VELFTGPDDNGDAR
-778 GDFYVNNLTIERPY
+778 GDFYVNNTTVTCVSK
-792 YDNKTSE
+792 NST

-808 PSYFYQVNPQAYKN
+808 PSYFYKINPQAHKN
-822 KGINF
+822 KGPNF
-827 VNLSHYFA
+827 IDPLHYFV
-835 ATIGG
+835 ATVGG
-840 LGNDRPYSYALI
+840 LGYDRPYSYALI

-861 MYKDDDQSASE
+861 MYKDDDQSANE
-872 RMEKS
+872 RKEKS

-893 QSIEPVEFAISRF
+893 QSTPPYEFIGDPASLGDWF
-906 PKNIDDFFNFGAVS
+906 DNFGALQN
-920 KKRNYIQDFQLVDQ
+920 KNYIQDFQLVDQ

-941 KRNFNKNNDEQA
+941 KRNFNKEGDEQA
-953 SSKAYPNYAVS
+953 SSKAYPNYAIS
-964 SGGVLFTNMV
+964 AGGALFTNMI

-981 TNGNILASFGNYNGG
+981 TNSNIFTSFGNYNGG
-996 FKSDGTGKHGDK
+996 FKTELVH
-1008 NACFGTGGK
+1008 
-1017 CLLLSCWYK
+1017 
-1026 EKGTAGAISYYYPKN
+1026 TA
-1041 GNYYDNFEQEAYQ
+1041 
-1054 TETDQPGGE
+1054 
-1063 VGLISYKIIRP
+1063 IR
-1074 TLLGTYL
+1074 
-1081 TNLRQQTTPYGGY
+1081 
-1094 SFTNRLTNIYYGDG
+1094 
-1108 NYFESKNKWNTVF
+1108 
-1121 DGDCHV
+1121 
-1127 ETFEYTSMHKVYG
+1127 VYV
-1140 AYKNGDKL
+1140 L
-1148 QFPNTHMIT
+1148 
-1157 YSIPTES
+1157 E
-1164 NIWCKFQY
+1164 
-1172 GWTFSSNARDNYASF
+1172 
-1187 IQAEPCEITEAY
+1187 QAEN
-1199 VQKEPEY
+1199 
-1206 VYNSVYSVQN
+1206 VY
-1216 TSIPLAAYDGLNPQD
+1216 
-1231 YNKTIDTRV
+1231 
-1240 YYSDLKQNDEIID
+1240 
-1253 SWCKF
+1253 C
-1258 RSSNFIDVDQEYGPI
+1258 
-1273 TDICTFK
+1273 
-1280 NVLTFC
+1280 
-1286 QEQSFG
+1286 
-1292 VLSVNDRSVA
+1292 
-1302 TDNSGQNIV
+1302 
-1311 LGTGGVLDRY
+1311 
-1321 DYYSNTYG
+1321 
-1329 MHKQQFCSACTTGG
+1329 
-1343 LYWFDSHNNVICLFD
+1343 
-1358 GQSVVQLS
+1358 
-1366 KQGKVQNILNK
+1366 
-1377 YKKDDNFKVFYN
+1377 
-1389 NRYNEVIF
+1389 
-1397 NVLSDDMQIVYNEM
+1397 
-1411 LGKFTSTLTIPFDG
+1411 
-1425 AIQFFNGEY
+1425 
-1434 LVNKN
+1434 
-1439 DTVCVYQ
+1439 
-1446 YDYLDESPKSTTR
+1446 
-1459 QLLSSYVKYVVA
+1459 
-1471 QQPLVTKVFDNQE
+1471 
-1484 IVTYENLQL
+1484 
-1493 QDVIRDNDD
+1493 
-1502 YFSKNHKYVWQ
+1502 
-1513 TESQKIESSLEEQ
+1513 
-1526 VTLREN
+1526 
-1532 NHRFA
+1532 
-1537 IPRADGLFGNRA
+1537 
-1549 RGKVMICSIEDVK
+1549 
-1562 PNPAMAIQYIITKY
+1562 
-1576 RQSWS
+1576 

>member
-1 MDTNT
+1 MDINT

-63 AGSFAGEGNKV
+63 AGLFAGDGNKV
-74 VATGSIRDYGVIV
+74 VATGSIRDYGVVV

-99 SFKNAIG
+99 SFKNSIG
-106 GTVHDQDFNNIQ
+106 GTVHDQDFNDIQ
-118 KSRLVVDAPLLPL
+118 NSRLVVNAPLLQL
-131 DDEEKYPDTFDIQ
+131 DEGQKYPDVFNIQ
-144 LNYES
+144 FNYES
-149 ENNIKLYLT
+149 ENNIKLYLA

-168 INSRDERFVY
+168 ISNDFLY
-178 TELDKCLSYPEAVCK
+178 DDLNKCLSYPEAVCK

-232 IPIGNYDFDNKYV
+232 IPIGNYDFYSKYV
-245 KCGGKQDAISNCGV
+245 KCGGKQGAISNCGV
-259 KISIQILSNYWHLDY
+259 KISIQIPSDYWHLDY

-297 KINFDEEHDSSE
+297 KINFDEQHNSTEII
-309 LVINDV
+309 INDV
-315 GNDPIEHIS
+315 GNDPIENIS

-368 RAFRFNYKNISTVTD
+368 RAFRFNYNNISTVTD
-383 IDGNNSFTIDAHGKD
+383 INGDNSFTIDAHEHG
-398 IEDDSVAVP
+398 IEEDSVAVP

-426 LYSANFVFDSKY
+426 LYFANFVFDSKY
-438 QWVGGSGKNIEWRF
+438 RWVGGSGKNIEWRF

-495 KPSVIEKAK
+495 EPSEIEKAE
-504 FDPGINNNTWLI
+504 FDPGINSNTWLI

-553 DEGFQLMSSNTIV
+553 EECFELMSSNTIV
-566 NGKRYELVIRNLGI
+566 NGKCYELVIRNLGI
-580 QFMVKSLPE
+580 QFMVKNLPE

-607 TISQGVLSSPVSNAY
+607 TMSQGVLSSPVSNAY
-622 SRSYEGNNDDYQITK
+622 SRQFEGNNNDYWITK

-647 TTNKFIEGYYVH
+647 TTNKFIEGYKVH

-669 ESQCMTNIDNDKLL
+669 TSQCMTNIDNDKLL

-689 ICYQPESFKQF
+689 VCYQPESFKQF
-700 VKDKKYY
+700 IKDKKYY
-707 LQKQSFLFGARGDY
+707 LQKQSFLFGARGDH
-721 KFKDDQYD
+721 KFFDEYYD
-729 FIGRGDNG
+729 SPDNPLLGTIHG
-737 ASYDYGPLIGYN
+737 ADKRLS
-749 RENFKFIIPC
+749 FKFVIPC

-764 VELFTGRNDDGDAR
+764 VELFTGPNNNSDAR
-778 GDFYVNNLTIERPY
+778 GDFYVNGLNIINRISKDSP
-792 YDNKTSE
+792 
-799 ICYLDAPYN
+799 ICYLNASYN
-808 PSYFYQVNPQAYKN
+808 PSFFYKINPWSYKFYGTD
-822 KGINF
+822 K
-827 VNLSHYFA
+827 
-835 ATIGG
+835 
-840 LGNDRPYSYALI
+840 PYSYALI
-852 KDCILNFDR
+852 KDCILNFDKLYTDEGSIIDKR
-861 MYKDDDQSASE
+861 T
-872 RMEKS
+872 EKS

-893 QSIEPVEFAISRF
+893 QGTQAQDFSTGIFTPSDDWFA
-906 PKNIDDFFNFGAVS
+906 KCQ
-920 KKRNYIQDFQLVDQ
+920 RNYIQDFQLVDQ

-941 KRNFNKNNDEQA
+941 KRNFNNNNDEQM
-953 SSKAYPNYAVS
+953 SSKSYPNYAVS
-964 SGGVLFTNMV
+964 AGGALFVNMI

-981 TNGNILASFGNYNGG
+981 SDYNIFGTFGNYNSA
-996 FKSDGTGKHGDK
+996 FKEDGTGGSSSLGKKGEK
-1008 NACFGTGGK
+1008 NPCFGTGGK
-1017 CLLLSCWYK
+1017 CLLLSCQYK
-1026 EKGTAGAISYYYPKN
+1026 EEGTAGSFSYYYPKN
-1041 GNYYDNFEQEAYQ
+1041 GNYYDSLKQELPQ
-1054 TETDQPGGE
+1054 TEPSDIGIITK
-1063 VGLISYKIIRP
+1063 VIRP

-1108 NYFESKNKWNTVF
+1108 NYFESENKWNTVF

-1140 AYKNGDKL
+1140 AYTKDKSDNL

-1206 VYNSVYSVQN
+1206 VYNSVYSVYN
-1216 TSIPLAAYDGLNPQD
+1216 TSMPLATYDDLNPQD
-1231 YNKTIDTRV
+1231 YNKTIDTRI

-1258 RSSNFIDVDQEYGPI
+1258 RSSNFIDVDQEYGPV
-1273 TDICTFK
+1273 TDIYTFK
-1280 NVLTFC
+1280 NVLTFF

-1329 MHKQQFCSACTTGG
+1329 MHKQQFCAVCTTGG
-1343 LYWFDSHNNVICLFD
+1343 MYWFDSHNNVICLFD
-1358 GQSVVQLS
+1358 GQSVTQLS

-1397 NVLSDDMQIVYNEM
+1397 NVLRDDMQIVYNEM

-1434 LVNKN
+1434 LVKKN
-1439 DTVCVYQ
+1439 DTVCIYQ
-1446 YDYLDESPKSTTR
+1446 YDYLDELPKSTNK

-1493 QDVIRDNDD
+1493 QDVIYDQDD
-1502 YFSKNHKYVWQ
+1502 YFSKNHKYTWQ

-1526 VTLREN
+1526 ITLREN
-1532 NHRFA
+1532 NHRFV

>member
-63 AGSFAGEGNKV
+63 SVSFAGEGNKV

-131 DDEEKYPDTFDIQ
+131 DKVQKYPDVFDIQ

-149 ENNIKLYLT
+149 ENNIKLYLA

-168 INSRDERFVY
+168 INSRDKSFMY
-178 TELDKCLSYPEAVCK
+178 TDLDKCLSYPEAICK

-245 KCGGKQDAISNCGV
+245 KCGGKQGAISNCGV
-259 KISIQILSNYWHLDY
+259 KISIQIPRNYWHLDY

-297 KINFDEEHDSSE
+297 KLNFNEQDSTE
-309 LVINDV
+309 LIINDV
-315 GNDPIEHIS
+315 CNDPIEYIS

-368 RAFRFNYKNISTVTD
+368 RAFRFNYENKSTVTD
-383 IDGNNSFTIDAHGKD
+383 VNGDNSFIIDAHEKD

-495 KPSVIEKAK
+495 KPSIIEKAE
-504 FDPGINNNTWLI
+504 FDPGINKNTWLI

-553 DEGFQLMSSNTIV
+553 EEGFQLMSSNTIV

-580 QFMVKSLPE
+580 QFKVKSLPE

-622 SRSYEGNNDDYQITK
+622 SRQYEGNSADYQVTK

-664 NGDDL
+664 DGKYNG
-669 ESQCMTNIDNDKLL
+669 SQCMTNIDNDKLL

-689 ICYQPESFKQF
+689 TCYQPESFKQF
-700 VKDKKYY
+700 TKDKKYY

-721 KFKDDQYD
+721 KFADDQYD
-729 FIGRGDNG
+729 SPRNG
-737 ASYDYGPLIGYN
+737 SYNTDYGSLTGFN
-749 RENFKFIIPC
+749 KRKNFKFIIPC

-764 VELFTGRNDDGDAR
+764 VELFTGRNDNGDAR
-778 GDFYVNNLTIERPY
+778 GDIYVNNLTIERG
-792 YDNKTSE
+792 YDDPKTSE
-799 ICYLDAPYN
+799 ICYLDTPYN
-808 PSYFYQVNPQAYKN
+808 PSYFYNVNPQ
-822 KGINF
+822 
-827 VNLSHYFA
+827 SHKA
-835 ATIGG
+835 RNSESIGG

-861 MYKDDDQSASE
+861 LYNNDNESADK
-872 RMEKS
+872 RQEKS

-893 QSIEPVEFAISRF
+893 QSVQPHEFIINSRHD
-906 PKNIDDFFNFGAVS
+906 PGDWWFNTFQ
-920 KKRNYIQDFQLVDQ
+920 KTNYIQDFQLVDQ

-941 KRNFNKNNDEQA
+941 KRNFNKDNDEQM
-953 SSKAYPNYAVS
+953 SSKAYTNYAVS
-964 SGGVLFTNMV
+964 AGGTLFTNMI

-981 TNGNILASFGNYNGG
+981 TNGNIFASFGNYNGG
-996 FKSDGTGKHGDK
+996 FKKDGTGEHGDK

-1017 CLLLSCWYK
+1017 CLLLSCQYK
-1026 EKGTAGAISYYYPKN
+1026 EKGTAGAISYYYPEN
-1041 GNYYDNFEQEAYQ
+1041 GNYYDSFKQEAPQ
-1054 TETDQPGGE
+1054 TEPSE
-1063 VGLISYKIIRP
+1063 IFKIIRP

-1081 TNLRQQTTPYGGY
+1081 TNLRQQITPYGGY

-1140 AYKNGDKL
+1140 AYKGEKSLD
-1148 QFPNTHMIT
+1148 FPNTHMIT

-1216 TSIPLAAYDGLNPQD
+1216 TSIPLAVYDDLNPQD

-1329 MHKQQFCSACTTGG
+1329 MHKQQFCTVCTTGG

-1389 NRYNEVIF
+1389 NKYNEVIF

-1434 LVNKN
+1434 LVKKN

-1446 YDYLDESPKSTTR
+1446 YDYLDESPKSTTQ

-1471 QQPLVTKVFDNQE
+1471 QQPLITKVFDNQE

-1493 QDVIRDNDD
+1493 QDVIYDQDD
-1502 YFSKNHKYVWQ
+1502 YFSKNHKYTWQ

>member
-1 MDTNT
+1 MDTNN

-37 KISSYRGGEGR
+37 KISSYRGGESR

-56 PVQGVKL
+56 PVQGVKF
-63 AGSFAGEGNKV
+63 AGSFAGKNSKV

-87 CIDENENKLKVY
+87 CIDEGRLKIY

-106 GTVHDQDFNNIQ
+106 GTVHDQDFNDIQ
-118 KSRLVVDAPLLPL
+118 KSRLVTDAPLLPL
-131 DDEEKYPDTFDIQ
+131 NKGEEYPDVFDIQ

-158 DSIHPIMVFN
+158 DSLHPIMVFN
-168 INSRDERFVY
+168 INRGDNVIYEDLNR
-178 TELDKCLSYPEAVCK
+178 CLSYPEAICK

-217 NRYGIHTGASIQCQQ
+217 NRYGIHTDASIQCQQ
-232 IPIGNYDFDNKYV
+232 IPIGNYDFDNRYV
-245 KCGGKQDAISNCGV
+245 KCGGKQGVISNCGV
-259 KISIQILSNYWHLDY
+259 KISIQIPSDYWHIDY

-297 KINFDEEHDSSE
+297 KVNFSEQDSAK
-309 LVINDV
+309 LIINDV
-315 GNDPIEHIS
+315 GNDPIEQIS

-368 RAFRFNYKNISTVTD
+368 RAFRFNNENKSIVTD
-383 IDGNNSFTIDAHGKD
+383 VNGNNSFTIDAHGKD
-398 IEDDSVAVP
+398 IESDDVAVP
-407 PFDHDCYDDTY
+407 PFDHDCYDGTY
-418 NNINKEAS
+418 NDINKEAS

-438 QWVGGSGKNIEWRF
+438 KWVGGSGKNIEWRF
-452 VISSQV
+452 VISPQV
-458 EDSCVKENNTRKIGT
+458 EDSCIKENNTRKIGT

-495 KPSVIEKAK
+495 NPSEIEKVE
-504 FDPGINNNTWLI
+504 FDPGINSNTWLI

-553 DEGFQLMSSNTIV
+553 EKGFELMSSNTIV
-566 NGKRYELVIRNLGI
+566 NGKRYELVVRNLGI

-607 TISQGVLSSPVSNAY
+607 TISQGVLNSPVSNAY
-622 SRSYEGNNDDYQITK
+622 SKQYDGDNDKYEVTK

-647 TTNKFIEGYYVH
+647 TTNKFIEGFNVH

-664 NGDDL
+664 NGDD
-669 ESQCMTNIDNDKLL
+669 EKSQCMTNIDNDKLL

-700 VKDKKYY
+700 TKDKKYY
-707 LQKQSFLFGARGDY
+707 LQKQSFLFGTRGDY

-729 FIGRGDNG
+729 SLRDGKTNK
-737 ASYDYGPLIGYN
+737 DYGSLTDFDG
-749 RENFKFIIPC
+749 RTNFKFIIPC

-764 VELFTGRNDDGDAR
+764 VELFTGPNKDGTTT
-778 GDFYVNNLTIERPY
+778 GDFYVNNLHIVETTGNSR
-792 YDNKTSE
+792 
-799 ICYLDAPYN
+799 ICYLEAPYN
-808 PSYFYQVNPQAYKN
+808 PSYFYKTNPQ
-822 KGINF
+822 
-827 VNLSHYFA
+827 SHKA
-835 ATIGG
+835 RGGNVGNEVVDNVLNSGSIGG
-840 LGNDRPYSYALI
+840 LGNVRPFSYSLI
-852 KDCILNFDR
+852 KDCILDFDR
-861 MYKDDDQSASE
+861 LYKKDDESADK
-872 RMEKS
+872 RQEKT

-893 QSIEPVEFAISRF
+893 QSTAPDQFTPGSDPINGYWEPAQ
-906 PKNIDDFFNFGAVS
+906 K
-920 KKRNYIQDFQLVDQ
+920 NYIQDFQLVDQ

-941 KRNFNKNNDEQA
+941 KRNFNKENNEQA
-953 SSKAYPNYAVS
+953 SSKSYTNYAVS
-964 SGGVLFTNMV
+964 AGGALFTNMI

-981 TNGNILASFGNYNGG
+981 TNGNIFGSFGNYNGG
-996 FKSDGTGKHGDK
+996 FKNDGTGAHGNK

-1017 CLLLSCWYK
+1017 CLLLSCQYK
-1026 EKGTAGAISYYYPKN
+1026 EMGTSGAYSYYYPEN
-1041 GNYYDNFEQEAYQ
+1041 GNYYDSLEQQKVQEESNGFGFA
-1054 TETDQPGGE
+1054 PK
-1063 VGLISYKIIRP
+1063 VIRP
-1074 TLLGTYL
+1074 TLLGTFL
-1081 TNLRQQTTPYGGY
+1081 TNLRQQITPYGGY

-1140 AYKNGDKL
+1140 AYAQSVKGENL

-1216 TSIPLAAYDGLNPQD
+1216 TSIPFAVYDDLNPQD

-1258 RSSNFIDVDQEYGPI
+1258 RSSNFIDVDQQYGPI
-1273 TDICTFK
+1273 TDVYTFK

-1321 DYYSNTYG
+1321 DYYSSTYG
-1329 MHKQQFCSACTTGG
+1329 MHKQQFCMTSSTGG

-1358 GQSVVQLS
+1358 GQSVTQLS

-1434 LVNKN
+1434 LVKKN

-1493 QDVIRDNDD
+1493 QDVIYDEDD

-1526 VTLREN
+1526 ITLREN

-1549 RGKVMICSIEDVK
+1549 RGKVMICSIEDTK

>member
-1 MDTNT
+1 MGTNT

-74 VATGSIRDYGVIV
+74 VATGSIRDYGVVV
-87 CIDENENKLKVY
+87 CIDENENRLKVY

-106 GTVHDQDFNNIQ
+106 GTVHDQDFNDIQ
-118 KSRLVVDAPLLPL
+118 KSSLVVDAPLLPL
-131 DDEEKYPDTFDIQ
+131 DKGEKYPDAFDIQ

-149 ENNIKLYLT
+149 ENNIKIYLA

-168 INSRDERFVY
+168 ISNDFLY
-178 TELDKCLSYPEAVCK
+178 KELDKCLSYPEAVCK

-232 IPIGNYDFDNKYV
+232 IPIGNYDFDNRYV
-245 KCGGKQDAISNCGV
+245 KCGGKQDTQSNCGV
-259 KISIQILSNYWHLDY
+259 KISIQIPRDYWHLDY

-297 KINFDEEHDSSE
+297 KVNFNEQDSTE
-309 LVINDV
+309 LIINDV
-315 GNDPIEHIS
+315 GNDPIENIS

-331 QGVRIIPNSLA
+331 QGVKIIPNSLA

-368 RAFRFNYKNISTVTD
+368 RAFRFNYKKISTVTD
-383 IDGNNSFTIDAHGKD
+383 VNGNNAFKIDAHEHY

-407 PFDHDCYDDTY
+407 PFDHDCYDGTY

-426 LYSANFVFDSKY
+426 LFFANFVFDSKY

-458 EDSCVKENNTRKIGT
+458 EDSCIKENNTRKIGT
-473 LYNYSQKENVQ
+473 LYNYSQKGNIQ

-495 KPSVIEKAK
+495 EPSEVEKAE
-504 FDPGINNNTWLI
+504 FDPGINKNTWLI

-553 DEGFQLMSSNTIV
+553 SKGFELMSSNTIV

-622 SRSYEGNNDDYQITK
+622 SKAYEGNNDDYQVTK

-659 NQLVG
+659 NQLFG
-664 NGDDL
+664 NGDKL

-700 VKDKKYY
+700 TKDKRYY

-729 FIGRGDNG
+729 FVGKGDNK
-737 ASYDYGPLIGYN
+737 AWYDYGPLIGYN
-749 RENFKFIIPC
+749 KRTNFKFIIPC

-764 VELFTGRNDDGDAR
+764 VELFTGPYDNGDAR
-778 GDFYVNNLTIERPY
+778 GDFYVNNTTVTCVSK
-792 YDNKTSE
+792 NST

-808 PSYFYQVNPQAYKN
+808 PSYFYKINPQAHKN
-822 KGINF
+822 KGPNF
-827 VNLSHYFA
+827 IDHSHYFV
-835 ATIGG
+835 ATVGG
-840 LGNDRPYSYALI
+840 LGKDRPYSYALI

-861 MYKDDDQSASE
+861 MYKDDDQSANE
-872 RMEKS
+872 RKEKS
-877 GKFIIQKAFA
+877 GKFITQKAFA

-893 QSIEPVEFAISRF
+893 QSISPYDFTS
-906 PKNIDDFFNFGAVS
+906 NITSLDYWLNNFGALQN
-920 KKRNYIQDFQLVDQ
+920 KNYIQDFQLVDQ

-941 KRNFNKNNDEQA
+941 KRNFNKEGDEQA
-953 SSKAYPNYAVS
+953 SSKAYPNYAIS
-964 SGGVLFTNMV
+964 AGGALFTNMI

-981 TNGNILASFGNYNGG
+981 TNSNIFTSFGNYNGG
-996 FKSDGTGKHGDK
+996 FKNDGTGTHSDK
-1008 NACFGTGGK
+1008 SVCFGTGGK

-1026 EKGTAGAISYYYPKN
+1026 ERGTAGAISYYYPEN
-1041 GNYYDNFEQEAYQ
+1041 GNYYDSLKYEDAQ
-1054 TETDQPGGE
+1054 TEPGE
-1063 VGLISYKIIRP
+1063 TPTIVRP

-1081 TNLRQQTTPYGGY
+1081 TNLRQQITPYGGY

-1108 NYFESKNKWNTVF
+1108 NYFESKNEWNTVF

-1140 AYKNGDKL
+1140 VYKQNTL
-1148 QFPNTHMIT
+1148 NFPNTHMIT

-1164 NIWCKFQY
+1164 NIWCKFQH

-1199 VQKEPEY
+1199 VQKDPEY

-1216 TSIPLAAYDGLNPQD
+1216 TSMPLAVYDDLNPQD

-1280 NVLTFC
+1280 NVLTFF

-1329 MHKQQFCSACTTGG
+1329 MHKQQFCVTSSTGG

-1358 GQSVVQLS
+1358 GQSVTQLS
-1366 KQGKVQNILNK
+1366 KQAKVQNVLNK

-1434 LVNKN
+1434 LVKKN
-1439 DTVCVYQ
+1439 DTVCIYQ
-1446 YDYLDESPKSTTR
+1446 YDYLDESPKSTNQ

-1471 QQPLVTKVFDNQE
+1471 QQPLITKVFDNQE

-1493 QDVIRDNDD
+1493 QDTIHDDDD

-1513 TESQKIESSLEEQ
+1513 TESQKIESNLEEQ
-1526 VTLREN
+1526 ITLREN

-1549 RGKVMICSIEDVK
+1549 RGKVMICSIEDIK

>member
-63 AGSFAGEGNKV
+63 AGSFAGESNKV
-74 VATGSIRDYGVIV
+74 IATGSIRDYGVVV
-87 CIDENENKLKVY
+87 CIDENENRLKIY

-106 GTVHDQDFNNIQ
+106 GTIHDQDFNNIQ
-118 KSRLVVDAPLLPL
+118 NSRLVVDAPLLPL
-131 DDEEKYPDTFDIQ
+131 DDGEKYPNAFDIQ

-149 ENNIKLYLT
+149 ENNIKLYLA

-178 TELDKCLSYPEAVCK
+178 TDLDKCLSYPEAVCK

-232 IPIGNYDFDNKYV
+232 IPIGNYDFDSKYV
-245 KCGGKQDAISNCGV
+245 KCGGKQGAISNCGV
-259 KISIQILSNYWHLDY
+259 KISIQIPSNYWHLDY

-331 QGVRIIPNSLA
+331 QGVRVIPNSLA
-342 SKDGFLFAANTKTI
+342 SKDGFLFAANIKTI

-368 RAFRFNYKNISTVTD
+368 RAFRFNYKNKSTVTD
-383 IDGNNSFTIDAHGKD
+383 VNGDNSFIIDAHGKD

-407 PFDHDCYDDTY
+407 PFNHDCYDDTY
-418 NNINKEAS
+418 NNINKEVF
-426 LYSANFVFDSKY
+426 LYSTNFVFDSKY

-495 KPSVIEKAK
+495 KPSIIEKAE
-504 FDPGINNNTWLI
+504 FDPGINKNTWLI

-553 DEGFQLMSSNTIV
+553 EEGFQLMSSNTIV

-622 SRSYEGNNDDYQITK
+622 SREFEGNNDDYWVTK

-647 TTNKFIEGYYVH
+647 TTNKFIEGYNVH
-659 NQLVG
+659 NQLVKDG
-664 NGDDL
+664 KDSK
-669 ESQCMTNIDNDKLL
+669 SQCMTNIDNDKLL

-700 VKDKKYY
+700 AKDKKYY
-707 LQKQSFLFGARGDY
+707 LQKQSFLFGARGDH
-721 KFKDDQYD
+721 KFHDDEYD
-729 FIGRGDNG
+729 YTEGPSVDHLL
-737 ASYDYGPLIGYN
+737 YDYGPLIGYN
-749 RENFKFIIPC
+749 KRSSFKFIIPC

-764 VELFTGRNDDGDAR
+764 VELFTGPNDNGDGR
-778 GDFYVNNLTIERPY
+778 GEFYVNNLTIS
-792 YDNKTSE
+792 DAFSE
-799 ICYLDAPYN
+799 DSTICYLDAPYN
-808 PSYFYQVNPQAYKN
+808 PSYFYKVNPQSHKN
-822 KGINF
+822 KGTNKIYNSLKF
-827 VNLSHYFA
+827 WA
-835 ATIGG
+835 KIGG
-840 LGNDRPYSYALI
+840 LGSDRPYSYALAR
-852 KDCILNFDR
+852 DCILNFDR
-861 MYKDDDQSASE
+861 LYTKDKQSAND
-872 RMEKS
+872 RKEKS

-893 QSIEPVEFAISRF
+893 QGAFVLEFHTSH
-906 PKNIDDFFNFGAVS
+906 DDPFSTVW
-920 KKRNYIQDFQLVDQ
+920 RNYIQDFQLVDQ

-941 KRNFNKNNDEQA
+941 KRNFNNDNNEQM
-953 SSKAYPNYAVS
+953 SSKSYPNYAVS
-964 SGGVLFTNMV
+964 AGGALFVNMV

-981 TNGNILASFGNYNGG
+981 SNFNILESFGNYNGG
-996 FKSDGTGKHGDK
+996 FKNDGTDTDGSK

-1017 CLLLSCWYK
+1017 CLLLSCWYE
-1026 EKGTAGAISYYYPKN
+1026 EKGTAGAFSYYCPKN
-1041 GNYYDNFEQEAYQ
+1041 GNYYDSLEQELQQASQ
-1054 TETDQPGGE
+1054 TIP
-1063 VGLISYKIIRP
+1063 IRP

-1108 NYFESKNKWNTVF
+1108 NYFESINKWNTVF
-1121 DGDCHV
+1121 SGDCHI

-1140 AYKNGDKL
+1140 TYTKDGSDNL

-1164 NIWCKFQY
+1164 NIWCKFQH

-1199 VQKEPEY
+1199 VQRDPEY
-1206 VYNSVYSVQN
+1206 VYNSVYSAQN
-1216 TSIPLAAYDGLNPQD
+1216 TSIPFAAYDDLNPQD

-1258 RSSNFIDVDQEYGPI
+1258 RSSNFIDVDQEYGSI

-1280 NVLTFC
+1280 NVLTFF

-1292 VLSVNDRSVA
+1292 ILSVNDRSVA

-1329 MHKQQFCSACTTGG
+1329 MHKQQFCSVCTTGG

-1377 YKKDDNFKVFYN
+1377 YKKNDNFKVFYN
-1389 NRYNEVIF
+1389 NRYNEVVF

-1434 LVNKN
+1434 LVKKN
-1439 DTVCVYQ
+1439 DTVYVYQ
-1446 YDYLDESPKSTTR
+1446 YDYLDESPKSTNQ

-1493 QDVIRDNDD
+1493 QDVIYDQDD
-1502 YFSKNHKYVWQ
+1502 YFSKNHKYTWQ

-1526 VTLREN
+1526 ITLREN
-1532 NHRFA
+1532 NHRFV

-1549 RGKVMICSIEDVK
+1549 RGKVMICSIEDIK
-1562 PNPAMAIQYIITKY
+1562 PNPAIAIQYIITKY

>member
-37 KISSYRGGEGR
+37 KISSYRCGEGR

-74 VATGSIRDYGVIV
+74 VATGSIRDYGVVV
-87 CIDENENKLKVY
+87 CIDENENRLKIY

-106 GTVHDQDFNNIQ
+106 GTVHDQDFNDIQ
-118 KSRLVVDAPLLPL
+118 KSKLVVDAPLLPL
-131 DDEEKYPDTFDIQ
+131 NKGEKYPDTFDIQ

-149 ENNIKLYLT
+149 ENNIKLYLA

-168 INSRDERFVY
+168 ISNDFLY
-178 TELDKCLSYPEAVCK
+178 TDLDKCLSYPEAVCK

-245 KCGGKQDAISNCGV
+245 KCGGKQGAQSNCGV
-259 KISIQILSNYWHLDY
+259 KISIQIPRNYWHLDY

-297 KINFDEEHDSSE
+297 KVNFNEQDSTE
-309 LVINDV
+309 LIINDV

-368 RAFRFNYKNISTVTD
+368 RAFRFNYENTSIVKDVNGDNV
-383 IDGNNSFTIDAHGKD
+383 FKIDAHNKD
-398 IEDDSVAVP
+398 IESDSVAVP

-418 NNINKEAS
+418 NNINKEVS

-438 QWVGGSGKNIEWRF
+438 RWVGGSGKNIEWRF

-458 EDSCVKENNTRKIGT
+458 EDSCVKENNTRKMGT

-484 QNNVFYIDKDF
+484 QNNIFYIDKDF
-495 KPSVIEKAK
+495 KPSKLEKAE
-504 FDPGINNNTWLI
+504 FDPGINDNTWLI

-553 DEGFQLMSSNTIV
+553 EKGFELMSSNTVV
-566 NGKRYELVIRNLGI
+566 NGKRYELVVRNLGI

-622 SRSYEGNNDDYQITK
+622 SRQYEGKSDDYQITK

-647 TTNKFIEGYYVH
+647 TTNKFIEGYNVH
-659 NQLVG
+659 DQLVYDG
-664 NGDDL
+664 KDG

-700 VKDKKYY
+700 TKDKKYY

-721 KFKDDQYD
+721 KFRDDQYD
-729 FIGRGDNG
+729 ASKDMYDN
-737 ASYDYGPLIGYN
+737 ADTINSDYGPLLGKN
-749 RENFKFIIPC
+749 DRKDFKFIIPC

-764 VELFTGRNDDGDAR
+764 VELFTGPGNNGDAR
-778 GDFYVNNLTIERPY
+778 GNIYVNNITIERTY
-792 YDNKTSE
+792 YDPKTSE
-799 ICYLDAPYN
+799 ICYLDTPYN
-808 PSYFYQVNPQAYKN
+808 PSYFYKVNPQSHKN
-822 KGINF
+822 KGINMIGTLTWTNA
-827 VNLSHYFA
+827 VV
-835 ATIGG
+835 GG
-840 LGNDRPYSYALI
+840 LGDDRPYSYALI

-861 MYKDDDQSASE
+861 LYNNDDQSAND
-872 RMEKS
+872 RKEKS

-893 QSIEPVEFAISRF
+893 QSVQPYEFIINRR
-906 PKNIDDFFNFGAVS
+906 PDPDDWWIDNVQ
-920 KKRNYIQDFQLVDQ
+920 KTNYIQDFQLVDQ

-941 KRNFNKNNDEQA
+941 KRNFNKDGDEQA

-964 SGGVLFTNMV
+964 AGGALFTNMV

-981 TNGNILASFGNYNGG
+981 TNSNIFSAFGNYSGAFRFDN
-996 FKSDGTGKHGDK
+996 TGDYGKK

-1017 CLLLSCWYK
+1017 CLLLSCQYK
-1026 EKGTAGAISYYYPKN
+1026 EKGTAGAISYYYPEN
-1041 GNYYDNFEQEAYQ
+1041 GNYYDSLKQEDPQ
-1054 TETDQPGGE
+1054 TDHTEIGD
-1063 VGLISYKIIRP
+1063 VFKIVRP

-1081 TNLRQQTTPYGGY
+1081 TNLRQQITPYGGY

-1108 NYFESKNKWNTVF
+1108 NYFESKNEWNTVF

-1140 AYKNGDKL
+1140 AYKGEKSLD
-1148 QFPNTHMIT
+1148 FPNTHMIT

-1164 NIWCKFQY
+1164 NIWCRFQH

-1216 TSIPLAAYDGLNPQD
+1216 TSIPLAVYDDLNPQD

-1329 MHKQQFCSACTTGG
+1329 MHKQQFCEVCTTGG

-1366 KQGKVQNILNK
+1366 KQGKVQNLLNK
-1377 YKKDDNFKVFYN
+1377 YKKNDNFKVFYN
-1389 NRYNEVIF
+1389 NRYNEVVF

-1411 LGKFTSTLTIPFDG
+1411 LGKFTSVLTIPFDG

-1434 LVNKN
+1434 LVKKN
-1439 DTVCVYQ
+1439 DIVCVYQ
-1446 YDYLDESPKSTTR
+1446 YDYLDVSPKSTTR

-1493 QDVIRDNDD
+1493 QATITDEDD

-1513 TESQKIESSLEEQ
+1513 TESQKIESNLEEQ
-1526 VTLREN
+1526 ITLREN

-1537 IPRADGLFGNRA
+1537 IPRANGLFGNRA
-1549 RGKVMICSIEDVK
+1549 RGKIMICSIEDIK

>member
-74 VATGSIRDYGVIV
+74 VATGSIRDYGVVV
-87 CIDENENKLKVY
+87 CIDENESRLKIY

-106 GTVHDQDFNNIQ
+106 GTVHDQDFNDIQ
-118 KSRLVVDAPLLPL
+118 DSRLVVDAPLLTL
-131 DDEEKYPDTFDIQ
+131 DDGEKYPDTFDIQ

-149 ENNIKLYLT
+149 ENNIKLYLA

-168 INSRDERFVY
+168 INNRDENLVY
-178 TELDKCLSYPEAVCK
+178 TKLDKCLSYPEAVCK

-245 KCGGKQDAISNCGV
+245 ECGGKQGAISNCGV
-259 KISIQILSNYWHLDY
+259 KISIQIPIDYWHLDY

-297 KINFDEEHDSSE
+297 KINFDKQRDSSE

-356 QTTIKDFDKWDA
+356 QTTIKDFYKWDA
-368 RAFRFNYKNISTVTD
+368 RAFRFNYESKSTVTD
-383 IDGNNSFTIDAHGKD
+383 VNGDNSFTIDAHEYD
-398 IEDDSVAVP
+398 IEDDSVVVP

-484 QNNVFYIDKDF
+484 QNNVFYIDKYF
-495 KPSVIEKAK
+495 KPSIIEKAE
-504 FDPGINNNTWLI
+504 FDPGINKNTWLI

-553 DEGFQLMSSNTIV
+553 EKGFQLMSSNTIV

-580 QFMVKSLPE
+580 QFKVKSLPE

-622 SRSYEGNNDDYQITK
+622 SRSFEGDNDDYWITK

-647 TTNKFIEGYYVH
+647 TTNKFVEGYYVH
-659 NQLVG
+659 DQLRWYG
-664 NGDDL
+664 KDKD
-669 ESQCMTNIDNDKLL
+669 SQCMTNIDNDKLL

-707 LQKQSFLFGARGDY
+707 LQKQSFLFGARGDH
-721 KFKDDQYD
+721 KFRDNQYD
-729 FIGRGDNG
+729 SFING
-737 ASYDYGPLIGYN
+737 IENPDYGSLYGKN
-749 RENFKFIIPC
+749 GRQNFYFIIPC

-778 GDFYVNNLTIERPY
+778 GDFYVNDI
-792 YDNKTSE
+792 DVIGTSKNST

-808 PSYFYQVNPQAYKN
+808 PNYFYEVNPQAHKN
-822 KGINF
+822 KAKYAL
-827 VNLSHYFA
+827 V
-835 ATIGG
+835 GG

-861 MYKDDDQSASE
+861 MYKDDDQSANK
-872 RMEKS
+872 RKEKS

-893 QSIEPVEFAISRF
+893 QSVPPYEFIANPASF
-906 PKNIDDFFNFGAVS
+906 DNWFDNFGTIQN
-920 KKRNYIQDFQLVDQ
+920 KNYIQDFQLVDQ

-941 KRNFNKNNDEQA
+941 KRNFNKDNEEQM
-953 SSKAYPNYAVS
+953 STKAYPNYAVS
-964 SGGVLFTNMV
+964 AGGALFANMI

-981 TNGNILASFGNYNGG
+981 TNDNIFGAFGNYSGA
-996 FKSDGTGKHGDK
+996 FSDDNTGDYGKK

-1026 EKGTAGAISYYYPKN
+1026 EKGTAGAISYYYPEN
-1041 GNYYDNFEQEAYQ
+1041 GNYYDSLTYEDIQ
-1054 TETDQPGGE
+1054 TEPGENGFE
-1063 VGLISYKIIRP
+1063 YTIVRP

-1081 TNLRQQTTPYGGY
+1081 TNLRQQITPYGGY

-1108 NYFESKNKWNTVF
+1108 NYFESENKWNTVF

-1140 AYKNGDKL
+1140 AYKGYDNL
-1148 QFPNTHMIT
+1148 SFPNTHMIT

-1164 NIWCKFQY
+1164 NIWCKFQH

-1187 IQAEPCEITEAY
+1187 IQSEPCEITEAY

-1206 VYNSVYSVQN
+1206 VYNSVYSVYN
-1216 TSIPLAAYDGLNPQD
+1216 TSVPLAVYDDLNPQD

-1258 RSSNFIDVDQEYGPI
+1258 RSSNFIDVDQEYGSI

-1434 LVNKN
+1434 LVKKN

-1446 YDYLDESPKSTTR
+1446 YDYLDESPKSTNQ

-1471 QQPLVTKVFDNQE
+1471 QQPLITKVFDNQE

-1493 QDVIRDNDD
+1493 QDVIYDQDD
-1502 YFSKNHKYVWQ
+1502 YFSKNHKYTWQ

-1526 VTLREN
+1526 ITLREN

>member
-29 QYIDARNI
+29 QYIDARNV
-37 KISSYRGGEGR
+37 KISSYRGSENR
-48 DNRHGSLM
+48 DNRHGALM

-63 AGSFAGEGNKV
+63 AASLPGENNKV

-87 CIDENENKLKVY
+87 CIDESNLKIY

-106 GTVHDQDFNNIQ
+106 GTSHDQVFDNIQ
-118 KSRLVVDAPLLPL
+118 QSKLVADAPLLPL
-131 DDEEKYPDTFDIQ
+131 EDGEKYPDVFNIY

-149 ENNIKLYLT
+149 ENNIKLYLA
-158 DSIHPIMVFN
+158 DSMHPIMVFN
-168 INSRDERFVY
+168 INRDDTLVY
-178 TELDKCLSYPEAVCK
+178 NDLNKCLSYPEAICK
-193 PPVFEE
+193 PPVFEG
-199 YVPGKIEFGVV
+199 YIPGKIEFSII

-217 NRYGIHTGASIQCQQ
+217 NRYGIHTDASIQCQQ

-245 KCGGKQDAISNCGV
+245 KCGGKQGAQSNCGV
-259 KISIQILSNYWHLDY
+259 KISIQIPSDYQHLDY
-274 IKVFRVQYTQ
+274 IKVFRIQYTQ

-297 KINFDEEHDSSE
+297 KINSDEHNSSE

-315 GNDPIEHIS
+315 GNDPIEQIS

-368 RAFRFNYKNISTVTD
+368 RAFRFNYNNISTITD
-383 IDGNNSFTIDAHGKD
+383 VNGNDVFTINAHDYD
-398 IEDDSVAVP
+398 IESDSVTVP
-407 PFDHDCYDDTY
+407 PFDHDCYDNTY
-418 NNINKEAS
+418 NNINNEAS
-426 LYSANFVFDSKY
+426 LHEANFVFDSQY
-438 QWVGGSGKNIEWRF
+438 RWVGGSGKNIEWRF
-452 VISSQV
+452 VICPQV
-458 EDSCVKENNTRKIGT
+458 EDSCVKKNNTRKIGT
-473 LYNYSQKENVQ
+473 LYNYSQKENIQ

-495 KPSVIEKAK
+495 KPSKIQKVD

-553 DEGFQLMSSNTIV
+553 EKGFELMSSNTIV
-566 NGKRYELVIRNLGI
+566 NNTRYELVVRNLGI

-589 GCTGYQIVRCARH
+589 GCIGYQIVRCARH

-622 SRSYEGNNDDYQITK
+622 SKQYEASDDYQVTK
-637 YHMFCPTGFL
+637 YHIFCPTGFL
-647 TTNKFIEGYYVH
+647 TTNKFIEGYNVF
-659 NQLVG
+659 NQLT
-664 NGDDL
+664 GDGKDDK
-669 ESQCMTNIDNDKLL
+669 SQCMTNIDNDKLL

-700 VKDKKYY
+700 IKDKKYY
-707 LQKQSFLFGARGDY
+707 LQKQSFLFGARGDH
-721 KFKDDQYD
+721 KFNDDQYD
-729 FIGRGDNG
+729 SLRDGDTNK
-737 ASYDYGPLIGYN
+737 DYGSLVGVGK
-749 RENFKFIIPC
+749 RKSFKFIIPC

-764 VELFTGRNDDGDAR
+764 VELFTGPNNNGDQR
-778 GDFYVNNLTIERPY
+778 GKFYVNDLTVSNYSED
-792 YDNKTSE
+792 DN

-808 PSYFYQVNPQAYKN
+808 TSYFYKINPQ
-822 KGINF
+822 
-827 VNLSHYFA
+827 SHKQLGGGMQNSIVWQVDSGE
-835 ATIGG
+835 IGG
-840 LGNDRPYSYALI
+840 LGAERPYSYSLI
-852 KDCILNFDR
+852 KDSILNFDR
-861 MYKDDDQSASE
+861 LYNSDKESANKRKE
-872 RMEKS
+872 VS

-893 QSIEPVEFAISRF
+893 QSTAPIPFKSTSS
-906 PKNIDDFFNFGAVS
+906 IDDFWSINQIYNQ
-920 KKRNYIQDFQLVDQ
+920 KCQIQDFQLVDQ

-941 KRNFNKNNDEQA
+941 KRNFNKNDEEQA
-953 SSKAYPNYAVS
+953 SSKAYSNYAVS
-964 SGGVLFTNMV
+964 AGGMLFTNMI

-981 TNGNILASFGNYNGG
+981 TNSNIFEQFGNYNGG
-996 FKSDGTGKHGDK
+996 FVNDGTVDYGSK
-1008 NACFGTGGK
+1008 NVCFGTGGK

-1026 EKGTAGAISYYYPKN
+1026 EYGTAGADSYYYPKN
-1041 GNYYDNFEQEAYQ
+1041 GNYYDSLEQE
-1054 TETDQPGGE
+1054 E
-1063 VGLISYKIIRP
+1063 VQIKPSIHGFGVVNKIVRP

-1081 TNLRQQTTPYGGY
+1081 TNLRQQISPYGGY
-1094 SFTNRLTNIYYGDG
+1094 SFINRLTNIYYGDG
-1108 NYFESKNKWNTVF
+1108 NYFEYTSKWNTIF
-1121 DGDCHV
+1121 DGDCHI

-1140 AYKNGDKL
+1140 AYTKSGKSEL

-1187 IQAEPCEITEAY
+1187 IQSEPCEITEAY

-1206 VYNSVYSVQN
+1206 VYNSVYSAQN
-1216 TSIPLAAYDGLNPQD
+1216 TSVPFAVYDNLNTKD
-1231 YNKTIDTRV
+1231 YNKTVDTRV

-1258 RSSNFIDVDQEYGPI
+1258 RSSNFIDVDQQYGPI
-1273 TDICTFK
+1273 TNIGAFK
-1280 NVLTFC
+1280 NIIVFY
-1286 QEQSFG
+1286 QEQAFG
-1292 VLSVNDRSVA
+1292 VLSVNDRSIA

-1329 MHKQQFCSACTTGG
+1329 MHKQQFCSVCTTGG

-1358 GQSVVQLS
+1358 GQGVTQLS

-1377 YKKDDNFKVFYN
+1377 YKKGNNFKAFYN
-1389 NRYNEVIF
+1389 NKCNEVVF
-1397 NVLSDDMQIVYNEM
+1397 NILSDGMQIVYNEM

-1425 AIQFFNGEY
+1425 AVQFFNGEY
-1434 LVNKN
+1434 LIKKN
-1439 DTVCVYQ
+1439 NTVCVYQ
-1446 YDYLDESPKSTTR
+1446 YDCLDGQPKSTT
-1459 QLLSSYVKYVVA
+1459 QQILSSYVKYVVA
-1471 QQPLVTKVFDNQE
+1471 QQPLVTKAFDNQE
-1484 IVTYENLQL
+1484 IITYENLQL
-1493 QDVIRDNDD
+1493 QNVIHDEDD
-1502 YFSKNHKYVWQ
+1502 YFSKNHKYTWK
-1513 TESQKIESSLEEQ
+1513 TESQKIESNLEQ
-1526 VTLREN
+1526 QITLREN

-1537 IPRADGLFGNRA
+1537 IPRANGLFGNRA
-1549 RGKVMICSIEDVK
+1549 RGKIMICSIEDTK
-1562 PNPAMAIQYIITKY
+1562 PNPAVAIQYIVTKY

>member
-63 AGSFAGEGNKV
+63 AGSFAGESNKV

-87 CIDENENKLKVY
+87 CVDENENRLKIY

-131 DDEEKYPDTFDIQ
+131 DDGEKYPDVFDIQ

-149 ENNIKLYLT
+149 ENNIKLYLA
-158 DSIHPIMVFN
+158 DSKHPIMVFN
-168 INSRDERFVY
+168 INSRYKSFVY
-178 TELDKCLSYPEAVCK
+178 TELDKCLSYPEAICK

-217 NRYGIHTGASIQCQQ
+217 NRYGIHTGVSIQCQQ
-232 IPIGNYDFDNKYV
+232 IPIGNYDFDSKYV
-245 KCGGKQDAISNCGV
+245 KCGGKQGAQSNCGV
-259 KISIQILSNYWHLDY
+259 KISIQIPSNYWHLDY

-297 KINFDEEHDSSE
+297 KVKFDEYNASE
-309 LVINDV
+309 LIINDV
-315 GNDPIEHIS
+315 GNDPIEQIS

-368 RAFRFNYKNISTVTD
+368 RAFRFNYENTSIVKD
-383 IDGNNSFTIDAHGKD
+383 INGDNVFKIDAHNKD

-418 NNINKEAS
+418 NDINKEVS

-438 QWVGGSGKNIEWRF
+438 RWVGGSGKNIEWRF

-495 KPSVIEKAK
+495 KPSIIEKAE
-504 FDPGINNNTWLI
+504 FDPGINKNTWLI

-553 DEGFQLMSSNTIV
+553 EEGFQLMSSNTIV

-580 QFMVKSLPE
+580 QFMVKSLPK

-622 SRSYEGNNDDYQITK
+622 SRSYEGKNDDYQITK

-647 TTNKFIEGYYVH
+647 TTNKFIEGYNVH
-659 NQLVG
+659 NQLVWD
-664 NGDDL
+664 GDDL
-669 ESQCMTNIDNDKLL
+669 TSQCMTNIDNDKLL

-700 VKDKKYY
+700 TKDKKYY

-721 KFKDDQYD
+721 KFTDDQYD
-729 FIGRGDNG
+729 SPRNG
-737 ASYDYGPLIGYN
+737 SYNEDYGSLTGFN
-749 RENFKFIIPC
+749 GRENFKFIIPC

-764 VELFTGRNDDGDAR
+764 VELFTGRNDNGDAR
-778 GDFYVNNLTIERPY
+778 GDIYVNNLTIERGY
-792 YDNKTSE
+792 YDPKTSE
-799 ICYLDAPYN
+799 ICYLDTPYN
-808 PSYFYQVNPQAYKN
+808 PSYFYKVNPQ
-822 KGINF
+822 
-827 VNLSHYFA
+827 SHEA
-835 ATIGG
+835 RNSGSIGG

-861 MYKDDDQSASE
+861 LYNNDNESADK
-872 RMEKS
+872 RQEKS

-893 QSIEPVEFAISRF
+893 QSVQPYEFIINRRPDPGDWWF
-906 PKNIDDFFNFGAVS
+906 DTVQKT
-920 KKRNYIQDFQLVDQ
+920 NYIQDFQLVDQ

-941 KRNFNKNNDEQA
+941 KRNFNKDNDEQM
-953 SSKAYPNYAVS
+953 SSKAYTNYAVS
-964 SGGVLFTNMV
+964 AGGTLFTNMI

-981 TNGNILASFGNYNGG
+981 TNSNIFKSFGNYNGG
-996 FKSDGTGKHGDK
+996 FKNDGTGTHGNK

-1026 EKGTAGAISYYYPKN
+1026 EKGTAGAISYYYPEN
-1041 GNYYDNFEQEAYQ
+1041 GNYYDSFKQETYQ
-1054 TETDQPGGE
+1054 TEPGEIGE
-1063 VGLISYKIIRP
+1063 IFKIIRP

-1081 TNLRQQTTPYGGY
+1081 TNLRQQITPYGGY

-1140 AYKNGDKL
+1140 AYNGENSLD
-1148 QFPNTHMIT
+1148 FPNTHMIT

-1216 TSIPLAAYDGLNPQD
+1216 TSIPLAVYDDLNPQD

-1358 GQSVVQLS
+1358 GQSVTQLS

-1377 YKKDDNFKVFYN
+1377 YKKNDNFKVFYN
-1389 NRYNEVIF
+1389 NRYNEVVF

-1434 LVNKN
+1434 LIKKN
-1439 DTVCVYQ
+1439 DIVCAYQ
-1446 YDYLDESPKSTTR
+1446 YDYLDGSPKSTTQ

-1493 QDVIRDNDD
+1493 QATISDQDD

-1513 TESQKIESSLEEQ
+1513 TESQKIESNLEEQ
-1526 VTLREN
+1526 ITLREN

-1549 RGKVMICSIEDVK
+1549 RGKVMICSIEDIK
-1562 PNPAMAIQYIITKY
+1562 PNPATAIQYIITKY

>member
-37 KISSYRGGEGR
+37 KISSYRGLEGR

-63 AGSFAGEGNKV
+63 AGSFTGQSNKV
-74 VATGSIRDYGVIV
+74 VATGSIRDYGVVV
-87 CIDENENKLKVY
+87 CIDENENRLKIY

-106 GTVHDQDFNNIQ
+106 GTVHDQDFNDIQ
-118 KSRLVVDAPLLPL
+118 KISLVANAPLLPL
-131 DDEEKYPDTFDIQ
+131 DKGQKYPDVFDIQ

-149 ENNIKLYLT
+149 ENNIKLYLA

-168 INSRDERFVY
+168 ISNDFLY
-178 TELDKCLSYPEAVCK
+178 DDLNKCLSYPEAVCK
-193 PPVFEE
+193 PPIFEE

-232 IPIGNYDFDNKYV
+232 IPIGNYDFDSKYV
-245 KCGGKQDAISNCGV
+245 KCGGKQGAISNCGV
-259 KISIQILSNYWHLDY
+259 KISIQIPSNYWHLDY

-297 KINFDEEHDSSE
+297 KVNFNEQDSTDI
-309 LVINDV
+309 VINDV

-342 SKDGFLFAANTKTI
+342 YKDGFLFAANTKTI

-368 RAFRFNYKNISTVTD
+368 RAFRFNYQNISTVTD
-383 IDGNNSFTIDAHGKD
+383 VNGNNSFIINAHGKD
-398 IEDDSVAVP
+398 IEDDSVEVP
-407 PFDHDCYDDTY
+407 PFDHDCYDGIY
-418 NNINKEAS
+418 NDINKEAT
-426 LYSANFVFDSKY
+426 LYSLNFVFDSEY
-438 QWVGGSGKNIEWRF
+438 RWIGGSGKNIEWRF
-452 VISSQV
+452 VISSQI
-458 EDSCVKENNTRKIGT
+458 EDSCIKENNERKIGT
-473 LYNYSQKENVQ
+473 LYNYSQKENIQ
-484 QNNVFYIDKDF
+484 QNNVFYIDKSF
-495 KPSVIEKAK
+495 KPSIIEKAE
-504 FDPGINNNTWLI
+504 FDTGINKNTWLI

-622 SRSYEGNNDDYQITK
+622 SRQYEGKNNEYYVTK

-664 NGDDL
+664 DGHDIA
-669 ESQCMTNIDNDKLL
+669 SQCMTNIDNDKLL

-689 ICYQPESFKQF
+689 VCYQPESFKQF
-700 VKDKKYY
+700 TKDKKYY
-707 LQKQSFLFGARGDY
+707 LQKQSFLFGARGDH
-721 KFKDDQYD
+721 KFNDDQYD
-729 FIGRGDNG
+729 SPKNG
-737 ASYDYGPLIGYN
+737 GENTDYGTLIGHN
-749 RENFKFIIPC
+749 KRKNFKFVIPC

-764 VELFTGRNDDGDAR
+764 VELFTGPYDNGDAR
-778 GDFYVNNLTIERPY
+778 GTFHVNDINVINDLSKNST
-792 YDNKTSE
+792 

-808 PSYFYQVNPQAYKN
+808 ISYFYRTNPQSYKN
-822 KGINF
+822 KGTKYA
-827 VNLSHYFA
+827 S
-835 ATIGG
+835 IGG

-852 KDCILNFDR
+852 KDCILDFDR
-861 MYKDDDQSASE
+861 LYNNDDQSANK
-872 RMEKS
+872 RKEKS

-893 QSIEPVEFAISRF
+893 QGIGVQDFSDGNTIDYNDWFERF
-906 PKNIDDFFNFGAVS
+906 QT
-920 KKRNYIQDFQLVDQ
+920 NYIQDFQLVDQ

-941 KRNFNKNNDEQA
+941 KRNFNKDNEEQS
-953 SSKAYPNYAVS
+953 SSKTYTNYAIS
-964 SGGVLFTNMV
+964 AGGVLFTNMI

-981 TNGNILASFGNYNGG
+981 TNDNIFEQFGNYSGG
-996 FKSDGTGKHGDK
+996 FKDDGTGGKSNK
-1008 NACFGTGGK
+1008 NVCFGTGGK
-1017 CLLLSCWYK
+1017 CLLLSCQYK
-1026 EKGTAGAISYYYPKN
+1026 EFGTAGAFSYCYPKN
-1041 GNYYDNFEQEAYQ
+1041 GNYYDYLLQEQWQ
-1054 TETDQPGGE
+1054 TEYNGPIINIK
-1063 VGLISYKIIRP
+1063 VIRP

-1081 TNLRQQTTPYGGY
+1081 TNLRQQATPYGGY

-1108 NYFESKNKWNTVF
+1108 NYFESENKWNTVF

-1140 AYKNGDKL
+1140 AYTKNGKDEL

-1164 NIWCKFQY
+1164 NIWCKFQH
-1172 GWTFSSNARDNYASF
+1172 GWTFGSNARDNYASF
-1187 IQAEPCEITEAY
+1187 IQTEPCEITEAY

-1216 TSIPLAAYDGLNPQD
+1216 TSMPFAAYDDLNPQD

-1273 TDICTFK
+1273 TNICTFK
-1280 NVLTFC
+1280 NVLTFF

-1321 DYYSNTYG
+1321 DYYGNTYG
-1329 MHKQQFCSACTTGG
+1329 MHKQQFCSVCTTGG

-1377 YKKDDNFKVFYN
+1377 YKKNDNFKVFYN
-1389 NRYNEVIF
+1389 NRYNEVVF
-1397 NVLSDDMQIVYNEM
+1397 NILSDDMQIVYNEM

-1434 LVNKN
+1434 LVKKN

-1446 YDYLDESPKSTTR
+1446 YDYLDESPKSTNQ

-1493 QDVIRDNDD
+1493 QDTIYDEDD

-1526 VTLREN
+1526 ITLREN

-1549 RGKVMICSIEDVK
+1549 RGKVMICSIEDIK
-1562 PNPAMAIQYIITKY
+1562 PNPATAIQYIITKY

>member
-1 MDTNT
+1 MDTNN

-37 KISSYRGGEGR
+37 KISSYRGGESR

-63 AGSFAGEGNKV
+63 AGSFVGKNNKV

-87 CIDENENKLKVY
+87 CIDKSNLKIY

-106 GTVHDQDFNNIQ
+106 GTVHDQNFNNIQ
-118 KSRLVVDAPLLPL
+118 YSRLVTDAPLLPL
-131 DDEEKYPDTFDIQ
+131 NDGEEYPDVFNIQ

-149 ENNIKLYLT
+149 ENNIKLYLA
-158 DSIHPIMVFN
+158 DSFHPIMVFN
-168 INSRDERFVY
+168 INRDDRSLVY
-178 TELDKCLSYPEAVCK
+178 DDLNKCLSYPEAICK

-217 NRYGIHTGASIQCQQ
+217 NRYGIHTDASIQCQQ
-232 IPIGNYDFDNKYV
+232 IPIGNYDFDSKYV
-245 KCGGKQDAISNCGV
+245 KCGGKQGAQSNCGV
-259 KISIQILSNYWHLDY
+259 KISIQIPSNYLYLDY

-284 NGQMPIVSVIYDA
+284 NGQMPIISVIYDA
-297 KINFDEEHDSSE
+297 KIDFDGHNSSE
-309 LVINDV
+309 LIINDV
-315 GNDPIEHIS
+315 GNEPIEQIS

-342 SKDGFLFAANTKTI
+342 SKDGFLFAANIKTI

-368 RAFRFNYKNISTVTD
+368 RAFRFNCENVSIVTD
-383 IDGNNSFTIDAHGKD
+383 INGNDIFKINTHNKD
-398 IEDDSVAVP
+398 IESDSVTVP

-418 NNINKEAS
+418 NNINKEVS
-426 LYSANFVFDSKY
+426 LRYDNFVFDSKY
-438 QWVGGSGKNIEWRF
+438 RWIGGSGKNIEWRF
-452 VISSQV
+452 VICPQV

-473 LYNYSQKENVQ
+473 LYNYSQKENIQ

-495 KPSVIEKAK
+495 KPSKIQKID
-504 FDPGINNNTWLI
+504 FGPGINNNTWLI

-553 DEGFQLMSSNTIV
+553 EEGFQLMSSNTIV

-622 SRSYEGNNDDYQITK
+622 SKQYEGDNANYEITK

-647 TTNKFIEGYYVH
+647 TTNKFIEGYNVH

-664 NGDDL
+664 DGKDKD
-669 ESQCMTNIDNDKLL
+669 SQCMTNIDNDKLL

-700 VKDKKYY
+700 IKDKKYY

-721 KFKDDQYD
+721 KFNDDQYD
-729 FIGRGDNG
+729 SPRNG
-737 ASYDYGPLIGYN
+737 NENTDYGSLTGFN
-749 RENFKFIIPC
+749 GRTNFKFIIPC

-764 VELFTGRNDDGDAR
+764 VELFTGPRNDGDAR
-778 GDFYVNNLTIERPY
+778 GTFYVNSLTV
-792 YDNKTSE
+792 DNYLSKNST

-808 PSYFYQVNPQAYKN
+808 PSYFYKVNPQ
-822 KGINF
+822 
-827 VNLSHYFA
+827 SHKFRKYEDSLM
-835 ATIGG
+835 IGG
-840 LGNDRPYSYALI
+840 LGNVRPYSYSLI

-861 MYKDDDQSASE
+861 LYKRDNESADK
-872 RMEKS
+872 RQEKA

-893 QSIEPVEFAISRF
+893 QSTYPQQFITSY
-906 PKNIDDFFNFGAVS
+906 DDFFTNIQ
-920 KKRNYIQDFQLVDQ
+920 KNYIQDFQLVDQ

-941 KRNFNKNNDEQA
+941 KRNFNKDNDEQA
-953 SSKAYPNYAVS
+953 SSKAYANYAVS
-964 SGGVLFTNMV
+964 AGGALFTNMV

-981 TNGNILASFGNYNGG
+981 TNSNIFESFGNYNCA
-996 FKSDGTGKHGDK
+996 FQSDGTGNPSNKPV
-1008 NACFGTGGK
+1008 CFGTGGK
-1017 CLLLSCWYK
+1017 CLLLSCYYK
-1026 EKGTAGAISYYYPKN
+1026 EKGTAGAYSYYYPKN
-1041 GNYYDNFEQEAYQ
+1041 GNYYDSFEEEAYQ
-1054 TETDQPGGE
+1054 TEPGELGE
-1063 VGLISYKIIRP
+1063 MFKIIRP

-1081 TNLRQQTTPYGGY
+1081 ANLRQQITPYGGY
-1094 SFTNRLTNIYYGDG
+1094 SFINRLTNIYYGDG
-1108 NYFESKNKWNTVF
+1108 NYFESKNEWNTVF

-1140 AYKNGDKL
+1140 AYTKSGKSDL

-1164 NIWCKFQY
+1164 NIWCRFQY

-1216 TSIPLAAYDGLNPQD
+1216 TSIPFAVYDDLNPQD

-1286 QEQSFG
+1286 QEKSFG

-1329 MHKQQFCSACTTGG
+1329 MHKQQFCAVCTTGG

-1366 KQGKVQNILNK
+1366 KQCKVQNILNK
-1377 YKKDDNFKVFYN
+1377 YKKNDNFKVFYN
-1389 NRYNEVIF
+1389 NRYNEVVF

-1434 LVNKN
+1434 LVKKN
-1439 DTVCVYQ
+1439 NTVCVYQ
-1446 YDYLDESPKSTTR
+1446 YDYLDESPKSTNQ

-1484 IVTYENLQL
+1484 IITYENLQL
-1493 QDVIRDNDD
+1493 QDVIHDKDD
-1502 YFSKNHKYVWQ
+1502 YFSKNHKYTWQ
-1513 TESQKIESSLEEQ
+1513 TESQKIESSLEKQ
-1526 VTLREN
+1526 ITLREN

-1562 PNPAMAIQYIITKY
+1562 PNPTMAVQYIITKY

>member
-1 MDTNT
+1 MGTNT

-74 VATGSIRDYGVIV
+74 VATGSIRDYGVVV

-106 GTVHDQDFNNIQ
+106 GTVHDQDFNDIQ
-118 KSRLVVDAPLLPL
+118 KSSLVVDAPLLPL
-131 DDEEKYPDTFDIQ
+131 NKGEKYPDTFDIQ

-149 ENNIKLYLT
+149 ENNIKLYLA

-168 INSRDERFVY
+168 ISNDFIY
-178 TELDKCLSYPEAVCK
+178 KELDKCLSYPEAVCK

-232 IPIGNYDFDNKYV
+232 IPIGNYDFGNRYV
-245 KCGGKQDAISNCGV
+245 KCGGKQGAISNCGV
-259 KISIQILSNYWHLDY
+259 KISIQIPRDYWHLDY

-297 KINFDEEHDSSE
+297 KVNFNEQDSTE
-309 LVINDV
+309 LIINDV
-315 GNDPIEHIS
+315 GNDPIENIS

-331 QGVRIIPNSLA
+331 QGVRIIPNSLT

-368 RAFRFNYKNISTVTD
+368 RAFRFNYENKSTVTD
-383 IDGNNSFTIDAHGKD
+383 VNGDNSFIIDAHEHD

-407 PFDHDCYDDTY
+407 PFDHDCYDGTY

-458 EDSCVKENNTRKIGT
+458 EDSCIKETDKNNTRKIGT

-495 KPSVIEKAK
+495 KPSIIEKAE
-504 FDPGINNNTWLI
+504 FDPGINKNTWLI

-553 DEGFQLMSSNTIV
+553 EEGFQLMSSNTIV

-580 QFMVKSLPE
+580 QFKVKSLPE

-622 SRSYEGNNDDYQITK
+622 SRQYEANSDDYQVTK

-664 NGDDL
+664 DGKDS

-700 VKDKKYY
+700 TKDKKYY

-729 FIGRGDNG
+729 FIGEGDNG
-737 ASYDYGPLIGYN
+737 AVYDYGPLVGYN
-749 RENFKFIIPC
+749 KRTNFKFIIPC

-778 GDFYVNNLTIERPY
+778 GDIYVNDLTIERGYADP
-792 YDNKTSE
+792 KTSE

-822 KGINF
+822 KGINYIGS
-827 VNLSHYFA
+827 LHYFG

-861 MYKDDDQSASE
+861 LYNNDEQSANE
-872 RMEKS
+872 RKEKS

-893 QSIEPVEFAISRF
+893 QSVQPYEFIINRR
-906 PKNIDDFFNFGAVS
+906 PDPGDWWWFNTVQ
-920 KKRNYIQDFQLVDQ
+920 KINYIQDFQLVDQ

-941 KRNFNKNNDEQA
+941 KRNFNKGGDEQA
-953 SSKAYPNYAVS
+953 SSKAYPNYAIS
-964 SGGVLFTNMV
+964 AGGVLFTNMI

-981 TNGNILASFGNYNGG
+981 TNSHIFSSFGNYNGG
-996 FKSDGTGKHGDK
+996 FKSDGTGTHGNK

-1026 EKGTAGAISYYYPKN
+1026 ERGTAGAISYYYPEN
-1041 GNYYDNFEQEAYQ
+1041 GNYYDSLKQEEYQ
-1054 TETDQPGGE
+1054 TDHTEIGE
-1063 VGLISYKIIRP
+1063 IYKIIRP

-1081 TNLRQQTTPYGGY
+1081 TNLRQQITPYGGY

-1108 NYFESKNKWNTVF
+1108 NYFESKNEWNTVF

-1140 AYKNGDKL
+1140 AYKNGDNL

-1164 NIWCKFQY
+1164 NIWCKFQH

-1206 VYNSVYSVQN
+1206 VYNSVYSVYN
-1216 TSIPLAAYDGLNPQD
+1216 TSVPLAVYDDLNPQD

-1273 TDICTFK
+1273 TDVCTFK
-1280 NVLTFC
+1280 NVLTFL

-1329 MHKQQFCSACTTGG
+1329 MHKQQFCAVCTTGG
-1343 LYWFDSHNNVICLFD
+1343 MYWFDSHNNVICLFD
-1358 GQSVVQLS
+1358 GQSVTQLS

-1389 NRYNEVIF
+1389 NRYNEVVF

-1434 LVNKN
+1434 LIKKN
-1439 DTVCVYQ
+1439 DTVCIYQ
-1446 YDYLDESPKSTTR
+1446 YDYLDESPKSTTQ
-1459 QLLSSYVKYVVA
+1459 QLLSGYVKYVVA

-1493 QDVIRDNDD
+1493 QDTIRDDDD

-1513 TESQKIESSLEEQ
+1513 TESQKIESNLEEQ
-1526 VTLREN
+1526 ITLREN

-1549 RGKVMICSIEDVK
+1549 RGKVMICSIEDIK

>member
-1 MDTNT
+1 MGTNT

-63 AGSFAGEGNKV
+63 AGSFAGQGNKV
-74 VATGSIRDYGVIV
+74 VATGSIRDYGVVV
-87 CIDENENKLKVY
+87 CIDENENRLKVY

-106 GTVHDQDFNNIQ
+106 GTVHDQDFNDIQ
-118 KSRLVVDAPLLPL
+118 KSSLVVDAPLLPL
-131 DDEEKYPDTFDIQ
+131 NKGEKYPDTFDIQ

-149 ENNIKLYLT
+149 ENNIKLYLA

-168 INSRDERFVY
+168 ISNDFLY
-178 TELDKCLSYPEAVCK
+178 QELDKCLSYPEAVCK

-232 IPIGNYDFDNKYV
+232 IPIGNYDFDNRYV
-245 KCGGKQDAISNCGV
+245 KCGGKQGAISNCGV
-259 KISIQILSNYWHLDY
+259 KISIQIPRDYWHLDY

-297 KINFDEEHDSSE
+297 KVNFNEQDSTE
-309 LVINDV
+309 LIINDV
-315 GNDPIEHIS
+315 GNDPIENIS

-368 RAFRFNYKNISTVTD
+368 RAFRFNYENKSTVTD
-383 IDGNNSFTIDAHGKD
+383 VNGNDTFTIDAHEHG

-407 PFDHDCYDDTY
+407 PFDHDCYDGTY

-458 EDSCVKENNTRKIGT
+458 EDSCIKETDKNNTRKIGT

-495 KPSVIEKAK
+495 KPSIIEKAE
-504 FDPGINNNTWLI
+504 FDPGINKNTWLI

-553 DEGFQLMSSNTIV
+553 EEGFQLMSSNTIV

-580 QFMVKSLPE
+580 QFKVKSLPE

-622 SRSYEGNNDDYQITK
+622 SKAYEGNNDDYQVTK

-664 NGDDL
+664 DGKDS

-700 VKDKKYY
+700 TKDKKYY

-729 FIGRGDNG
+729 FVGKGDNE
-737 ASYDYGPLIGYN
+737 ARYDYGPLVGYN
-749 RENFKFIIPC
+749 KRTNFKFIIPC

-764 VELFTGRNDDGDAR
+764 VELFTGRNDDGDAM
-778 GDFYVNNLTIERPY
+778 GDIYVNDLTIERGYADP
-792 YDNKTSE
+792 KTSE

-808 PSYFYQVNPQAYKN
+808 PNYFYEINPQAHKH
-822 KGINF
+822 KGPNF
-827 VNLSHYFA
+827 IIDPLHYFV
-835 ATIGG
+835 ATVGG
-840 LGNDRPYSYALI
+840 LGNDRPYSCALI

-861 MYKDDDQSASE
+861 LYNNDEQSANE
-872 RMEKS
+872 RKEKS

-893 QSIEPVEFAISRF
+893 QSVQPYEFIINRR
-906 PKNIDDFFNFGAVS
+906 PDPGDWWWFNTVQ
-920 KKRNYIQDFQLVDQ
+920 KTNYIQDFQLVDQ

-941 KRNFNKNNDEQA
+941 KRNFNKGGDEQA

-964 SGGVLFTNMV
+964 AGGALFTNMV

-981 TNGNILASFGNYNGG
+981 TNGNIFGSFGNYNGG
-996 FKSDGTGKHGDK
+996 FKSDGTGTHGNK

-1026 EKGTAGAISYYYPKN
+1026 ERGTAGAISYYYPEN
-1041 GNYYDNFEQEAYQ
+1041 GNYYDSLKQEEYQ
-1054 TETDQPGGE
+1054 TDHTEIGE
-1063 VGLISYKIIRP
+1063 IYKIIRP

-1081 TNLRQQTTPYGGY
+1081 TNLRQQITPYGGY

-1108 NYFESKNKWNTVF
+1108 NYFESKNEWNTVF

-1164 NIWCKFQY
+1164 NIWCKFQH

-1216 TSIPLAAYDGLNPQD
+1216 TSIPLAAYDDLNPQD

-1258 RSSNFIDVDQEYGPI
+1258 RSSNFIDVDQQYGPI
-1273 TDICTFK
+1273 TNIYTFK

-1329 MHKQQFCSACTTGG
+1329 MHKQQFCAVCTTGG
-1343 LYWFDSHNNVICLFD
+1343 MYWFDSHNNVICLFD
-1358 GQSVVQLS
+1358 GQSVTQLS
-1366 KQGKVQNILNK
+1366 KQAKVQNILNK

-1434 LVNKN
+1434 LVKKN
-1439 DTVCVYQ
+1439 DTVCIYQ
-1446 YDYLDESPKSTTR
+1446 YDYLDESPKSTNQ

-1471 QQPLVTKVFDNQE
+1471 QQPLITKVFDNQE

-1493 QDVIRDNDD
+1493 QDTIRDDDD
-1502 YFSKNHKYVWQ
+1502 YFSKNHKYTWQ
-1513 TESQKIESSLEEQ
+1513 TESQKIESNLEEQ
-1526 VTLREN
+1526 ITLREN

-1549 RGKVMICSIEDVK
+1549 RGKVMICSIEDIK

>member
-131 DDEEKYPDTFDIQ
+131 DGKEKYPDTFDIQ

-178 TELDKCLSYPEAVCK
+178 TDLDKCLSYPEAVCK

-245 KCGGKQDAISNCGV
+245 KCGGKQGAISNCGV
-259 KISIQILSNYWHLDY
+259 KISIQIPSNYWHLDY

-368 RAFRFNYKNISTVTD
+368 RAFRFNYENTSIVKDVNGDNV
-383 IDGNNSFTIDAHGKD
+383 FKIDAHNKD

-407 PFDHDCYDDTY
+407 PFNHDCYDDTY
-418 NNINKEAS
+418 NDINKEVS

-438 QWVGGSGKNIEWRF
+438 RWVGGSGKNIEWRF

-495 KPSVIEKAK
+495 KPSEIEKAE
-504 FDPGINNNTWLI
+504 FDPGINKNTWLI

-553 DEGFQLMSSNTIV
+553 EEGFQLMSSNTIV

-622 SRSYEGNNDDYQITK
+622 SRSYEGKNDDYQITK

-659 NQLVG
+659 DQLVWDG
-664 NGDDL
+664 KDV

-729 FIGRGDNG
+729 SPRNG
-737 ASYDYGPLIGYN
+737 SYNTDYGSLTGFN
-749 RENFKFIIPC
+749 GRENFKFIIPC

-764 VELFTGRNDDGDAR
+764 VELFTGRNDDGNAR
-778 GDFYVNNLTIERPY
+778 GDIYVNNLTIEMGYSDP
-792 YDNKTSE
+792 KTSE
-799 ICYLDAPYN
+799 ICYLDTPYN
-808 PSYFYQVNPQAYKN
+808 PSYFYKVNPQ
-822 KGINF
+822 
-827 VNLSHYFA
+827 SHKA
-835 ATIGG
+835 RNPGSIGG

-861 MYKDDDQSASE
+861 LYNNDNESADK
-872 RMEKS
+872 RQEKS

-893 QSIEPVEFAISRF
+893 QSVQPYEFIINRRPDPGDWWF
-906 PKNIDDFFNFGAVS
+906 DTVQKT
-920 KKRNYIQDFQLVDQ
+920 NYIQDFQLVDQ

-941 KRNFNKNNDEQA
+941 KRNFNNDNNEQM
-953 SSKAYPNYAVS
+953 SSKSYPNYAVS
-964 SGGVLFTNMV
+964 AGGALFVNMI

-981 TNGNILASFGNYNGG
+981 TNGNIFASFGNYNGG
-996 FKSDGTGKHGDK
+996 FKNDGTGTHGNK

-1041 GNYYDNFEQEAYQ
+1041 GNYYDSLEQELPQ
-1054 TETDQPGGE
+1054 TDHTEIGE
-1063 VGLISYKIIRP
+1063 IYKIIRP

-1108 NYFESKNKWNTVF
+1108 NYFESINKWNTVF

-1140 AYKNGDKL
+1140 TYTKDGSDNL

-1164 NIWCKFQY
+1164 NIWCKFQH

-1199 VQKEPEY
+1199 VQKDPEY
-1206 VYNSVYSVQN
+1206 VYNSVYSVYN
-1216 TSIPLAAYDGLNPQD
+1216 TSMPLAAYDDLNPQD

-1280 NVLTFC
+1280 NVLTFF

-1329 MHKQQFCSACTTGG
+1329 MHKQQFCSVCTTGG

-1377 YKKDDNFKVFYN
+1377 YKKNDNFKVFYN
-1389 NRYNEVIF
+1389 NRYNEVVF
-1397 NVLSDDMQIVYNEM
+1397 NILSDDMQIVYNEM

-1434 LVNKN
+1434 LVKKN

-1446 YDYLDESPKSTTR
+1446 YDYLDESPKSTNQ

-1493 QDVIRDNDD
+1493 QDVIRDHDD
-1502 YFSKNHKYVWQ
+1502 YFSKNHKYTWQ

-1526 VTLREN
+1526 ITLREN
-1532 NHRFA
+1532 NHRFV

-1549 RGKVMICSIEDVK
+1549 RGKVMICSIEDIK

>member
-63 AGSFAGEGNKV
+63 AGSFAGESNKV
-74 VATGSIRDYGVIV
+74 VATGSIRDYGVVV
-87 CIDENENKLKVY
+87 CIDENENRLKIY

-106 GTVHDQDFNNIQ
+106 RTVHDQDFNNIQ
-118 KSRLVVDAPLLPL
+118 NSRLVVNAPLLPL
-131 DDEEKYPDTFDIQ
+131 DDGEKYPDAFDIQ

-149 ENNIKLYLT
+149 ENNIKLYLA

-168 INSRDERFVY
+168 INSRDESFVY
-178 TELDKCLSYPEAVCK
+178 TDLDKCLSYPEAVCK

-217 NRYGIHTGASIQCQQ
+217 NRYGIHTGSSIQCQQ
-232 IPIGNYDFDNKYV
+232 IPIGNYNFDSKYV
-245 KCGGKQDAISNCGV
+245 ECGGKQGAISNCGV
-259 KISIQILSNYWHLDY
+259 KISIQIPSNYWHLDY

-297 KINFDEEHDSSE
+297 KVDFNEQDSTDI
-309 LVINDV
+309 VINDV

-368 RAFRFNYKNISTVTD
+368 RAFRFNYKNKSTVTD
-383 IDGNNSFTIDAHGKD
+383 VNGDNLFIIDAHGKD

-407 PFDHDCYDDTY
+407 PFDHDCYNDNY
-418 NNINKEAS
+418 NNINKEVS
-426 LYSANFVFDSKY
+426 LYSANFAFDSKY

-495 KPSVIEKAK
+495 EPSIIEKAE
-504 FDPGINNNTWLI
+504 FDPGINKNTWLI

-553 DEGFQLMSSNTIV
+553 EAGFQLMSSNTIV

-622 SRSYEGNNDDYQITK
+622 SRQFEGNNDDYWVTK

-647 TTNKFIEGYYVH
+647 TTNKFIEGYDVH
-659 NQLVG
+659 NQLVKDG
-664 NGDDL
+664 KDSK
-669 ESQCMTNIDNDKLL
+669 SQCMTNIDNDKLL

-689 ICYQPESFKQF
+689 VCYQPESFKQF
-700 VKDKKYY
+700 TKDKKYY
-707 LQKQSFLFGARGDY
+707 LQKQSFLFGARGDH
-721 KFKDDQYD
+721 KFRDDQYD
-729 FIGRGDNG
+729 STGRG
-737 ASYDYGPLIGYN
+737 DYGPLVGYN
-749 RENFKFIIPC
+749 KRKSFKFIIPC

-764 VELFTGRNDDGDAR
+764 VELFTGPGDNGDGR
-778 GDFYVNNLTIERPY
+778 GEFYVNNLTINNRI
-792 YDNKTSE
+792 SE
-799 ICYLDAPYN
+799 DSAICYLDTPYN
-808 PSYFYQVNPQAYKN
+808 PSYFYKVNPQSHKN
-822 KGINF
+822 ICGF
-827 VNLSHYFA
+827 GA
-835 ATIGG
+835 
-840 LGNDRPYSYALI
+840 DRPYSYALV

-861 MYKDDDQSASE
+861 LYNSDDQSAND
-872 RMEKS
+872 RKEKS

-893 QSIEPVEFAISRF
+893 QGTWIQ
-906 PKNIDDFFNFGAVS
+906 DFFTGIFTPDDWFAAAQR
-920 KKRNYIQDFQLVDQ
+920 KYIQDFQLVDQ

-941 KRNFNKNNDEQA
+941 KRNFNNDNNEQM
-953 SSKAYPNYAVS
+953 SSKSYPNYAVS
-964 SGGVLFTNMV
+964 AGGALFVNMI

-981 TNGNILASFGNYNGG
+981 SNFNILEAFGNYNGG
-996 FKSDGTGKHGDK
+996 FKNDGTGTHGDK

-1026 EKGTAGAISYYYPKN
+1026 EKGTAGAISYFYPKN
-1041 GNYYDNFEQEAYQ
+1041 GNYYDSLELELPK
-1054 TETDQPGGE
+1054 TDSI
-1063 VGLISYKIIRP
+1063 LRP

-1081 TNLRQQTTPYGGY
+1081 TNLRQKTTPYGGY

-1108 NYFESKNKWNTVF
+1108 NYFESINKWNTVF

-1140 AYKNGDKL
+1140 TYTKDGSDNL

-1164 NIWCKFQY
+1164 NIWCKFQH

-1199 VQKEPEY
+1199 VQKDPEY
-1206 VYNSVYSVQN
+1206 VYNSVYSAQN
-1216 TSIPLAAYDGLNPQD
+1216 TSMPFAAYDDLNPQD

-1258 RSSNFIDVDQEYGPI
+1258 RSSNFIDVDQEYGSI

-1280 NVLTFC
+1280 NVFTFF

-1292 VLSVNDRSVA
+1292 ILSVNDRSVA

-1329 MHKQQFCSACTTGG
+1329 MHKQQFCSVCTTGG

-1377 YKKDDNFKVFYN
+1377 YKKNDNFKVFYN
-1389 NRYNEVIF
+1389 NRYNEVVF
-1397 NVLSDDMQIVYNEM
+1397 NILSDDMQIVYNEM
-1411 LGKFTSTLTIPFDG
+1411 FGKFTSTLTIPFDG

-1434 LVNKN
+1434 LVKKN

-1446 YDYLDESPKSTTR
+1446 YDYLDESPKSTNQ

-1493 QDVIRDNDD
+1493 QDVIYDQDD
-1502 YFSKNHKYVWQ
+1502 YFSKNHKYTWQ

-1526 VTLREN
+1526 ITLREN
-1532 NHRFA
+1532 NHRFV

-1549 RGKVMICSIEDVK
+1549 RGKVMICSIEDIK

>member
-1 MDTNT
+1 MGTNT

-74 VATGSIRDYGVIV
+74 VATGSIRDYGVVV
-87 CIDENENKLKVY
+87 CIDENENRLKVY

-106 GTVHDQDFNNIQ
+106 GTVHDQDFNDIQ
-118 KSRLVVDAPLLPL
+118 KSSIVVDAPLLPL
-131 DDEEKYPDTFDIQ
+131 GKGEKYPDTFDIQ

-149 ENNIKLYLT
+149 ENNIKLYLA

-168 INSRDERFVY
+168 ISNDFLY
-178 TELDKCLSYPEAVCK
+178 QELDKCLSYPEAVCK

-232 IPIGNYDFDNKYV
+232 IPIGNYDFDNRYV
-245 KCGGKQDAISNCGV
+245 KCGGKQGAQSNCGV
-259 KISIQILSNYWHLDY
+259 KISIQIPRDYWHLDY

-297 KINFDEEHDSSE
+297 KVNFNEQDSTE
-309 LVINDV
+309 LIINDV
-315 GNDPIEHIS
+315 GNDPIEYIS

-368 RAFRFNYKNISTVTD
+368 RAFRFNYENKSTVTYVN
-383 IDGNNSFTIDAHGKD
+383 GNDTFTIDAHEHD

-407 PFDHDCYDDTY
+407 PFDHDCYDGTY

-438 QWVGGSGKNIEWRF
+438 RWVGGSGKNIEWRF

-458 EDSCVKENNTRKIGT
+458 EDSCIKENNTRKIGT

-484 QNNVFYIDKDF
+484 QNNVFYIDKNF
-495 KPSVIEKAK
+495 KPSIIEKAE
-504 FDPGINNNTWLI
+504 FDPGINKNTWLI

-553 DEGFQLMSSNTIV
+553 EEGFQLMSSNTIV

-589 GCTGYQIVRCARH
+589 GCTGYQIVRCSRH

-622 SRSYEGNNDDYQITK
+622 SKAYEGNNDDYQVTK

-664 NGDDL
+664 DGKDS

-700 VKDKKYY
+700 TKDKKYY

-729 FIGRGDNG
+729 FVGNGDNE
-737 ASYDYGPLIGYN
+737 AWYDYGPLVGYN
-749 RENFKFIIPC
+749 KRTNFKFIIPC

-778 GDFYVNNLTIERPY
+778 GDIYVNDLTIERGYADP
-792 YDNKTSE
+792 KTSE

-808 PSYFYQVNPQAYKN
+808 PNYFYEINPQAHKH
-822 KGINF
+822 KGPNF
-827 VNLSHYFA
+827 IDSLHYFV
-835 ATIGG
+835 ATVGG
-840 LGNDRPYSYALI
+840 LGNDRPYSCALI

-861 MYKDDDQSASE
+861 LYNNDEQSANE
-872 RMEKS
+872 RKEKS

-893 QSIEPVEFAISRF
+893 QSVQPYEFIINRR
-906 PKNIDDFFNFGAVS
+906 PDPGDWWWFNTVQ
-920 KKRNYIQDFQLVDQ
+920 KTNYIQDFQLVDQ

-941 KRNFNKNNDEQA
+941 KRNFNKGGDEQA

-964 SGGVLFTNMV
+964 AGGALFTNMV

-981 TNGNILASFGNYNGG
+981 TNGNIFGSFGNYNGG
-996 FKSDGTGKHGDK
+996 FKSDGTGTHGNK

-1026 EKGTAGAISYYYPKN
+1026 ERGTAGAISYYYPEN
-1041 GNYYDNFEQEAYQ
+1041 GNYYDSLKQEEYQ
-1054 TETDQPGGE
+1054 TDHTEIGE
-1063 VGLISYKIIRP
+1063 IYKIIRP

-1081 TNLRQQTTPYGGY
+1081 TNLRQQITPYGGY

-1164 NIWCKFQY
+1164 NIWCRFQY

-1187 IQAEPCEITEAY
+1187 IQSEPCEITEAY

-1216 TSIPLAAYDGLNPQD
+1216 TSIPLAAYDDLNPQD

-1358 GQSVVQLS
+1358 GQSVTQLS
-1366 KQGKVQNILNK
+1366 KQAKVQNILNK

-1434 LVNKN
+1434 LVKKN
-1439 DTVCVYQ
+1439 DTVCIYQ
-1446 YDYLDESPKSTTR
+1446 YDYLDESPKSTNQ

-1471 QQPLVTKVFDNQE
+1471 QQPLITKVFDNQE

-1493 QDVIRDNDD
+1493 QDTIRDDDD
-1502 YFSKNHKYVWQ
+1502 YFSKNHKYTWQ
-1513 TESQKIESSLEEQ
+1513 TESQKIESNLEEQ
-1526 VTLREN
+1526 ITLREN

-1549 RGKVMICSIEDVK
+1549 RGKVMICSIEDIK

>member
-63 AGSFAGEGNKV
+63 AGSFAGDSNKI
-74 VATGSIRDYGVIV
+74 VATGSIRDYGVVV
-87 CIDENENKLKVY
+87 CIDENENRLKIY

-118 KSRLVVDAPLLPL
+118 NSKLVVNAQLLPL
-131 DDEEKYPDTFDIQ
+131 NKGEKYPDTFDIQ

-149 ENNIKLYLT
+149 ENNIKLYLA
-158 DSIHPIMVFN
+158 DSVHPIMVFN
-168 INSRDERFVY
+168 ISNDFLY
-178 TELDKCLSYPEAVCK
+178 QELDKCLSYPEAVCK

-245 KCGGKQDAISNCGV
+245 KCGGKQGYISNCGV
-259 KISIQILSNYWHLDY
+259 KISIQIPSNYWHLDY
-274 IKVFRVQYTQ
+274 IKVFRVQYIQ

-297 KINFDEEHDSSE
+297 KINFNEHDSTE
-309 LVINDV
+309 LIINDV
-315 GNDPIEHIS
+315 GNDPIEYIS

-383 IDGNNSFTIDAHGKD
+383 INCNNLFTIDAYGKD
-398 IEDDSVAVP
+398 IEDDAVAVP
-407 PFDHDCYDDTY
+407 PFDHDCYDNTY

-438 QWVGGSGKNIEWRF
+438 RWVGGSGKNIEWRF

-458 EDSCVKENNTRKIGT
+458 EDSCVKENNTRKVGT
-473 LYNYSQKENVQ
+473 LYNYSQKENIQ

-495 KPSVIEKAK
+495 KPSEINKAE
-504 FDPGINNNTWLI
+504 FDPGINSNTWLI

-545 DIRTPNVT
+545 DIRTPNAT
-553 DEGFQLMSSNTIV
+553 EKGFQLMSSNTIV

-580 QFMVKSLPE
+580 QFMVKNLPE
-589 GCTGYQIVRCARH
+589 GCTGYQIVRCVRH

-622 SRSYEGNNDDYQITK
+622 SRQYEAKGDYQITK

-659 NQLVG
+659 DQLVG
-664 NGDDL
+664 EGKVG

-700 VKDKKYY
+700 TKDKKYY

-721 KFKDDQYD
+721 KFRDDQYD
-729 FIGRGDNG
+729 VNIGTIN
-737 ASYDYGPLIGYN
+737 ADYGPLVGKN
-749 RENFKFIIPC
+749 KRKDFKFIIPC

-764 VELFTGRNDDGDAR
+764 VELFTGPRDNGDPR
-778 GDFYVNNLTIERPY
+778 GNINVNNLTVERDN
-792 YDNKTSE
+792 YDAKTSE
-799 ICYLDAPYN
+799 ICYLDTPYN
-808 PSYFYQVNPQAYKN
+808 PSYFYKVNPQSHKN
-822 KGINF
+822 KGR
-827 VNLSHYFA
+827 NLV
-835 ATIGG
+835 GG
-840 LGNDRPYSYALI
+840 LGGDRPYSYALI

-861 MYKDDDQSASE
+861 LYKNDEQSAND
-872 RMEKS
+872 RKEKT

-893 QSIEPVEFAISRF
+893 QSVPPHEFIVSRRYH
-906 PKNIDDFFNFGAVS
+906 DDWWSSIVQGA
-920 KKRNYIQDFQLVDQ
+920 NYIQDFQFVDQ

-941 KRNFNKNNDEQA
+941 KRNFNKEGDEQN

-964 SGGVLFTNMV
+964 AGGALFTNMV

-981 TNGNILASFGNYNGG
+981 TDGDIFGAFGNYSGAFN
-996 FKSDGTGKHGDK
+996 DDNTGDYGKK

-1026 EKGTAGAISYYYPKN
+1026 EKGTAGAISYYYPEN
-1041 GNYYDNFEQEAYQ
+1041 GNYYDSLEMEDFQ
-1054 TETDQPGGE
+1054 TDNTEFGE
-1063 VGLISYKIIRP
+1063 IYKIFRP
-1074 TLLGTYL
+1074 TLLGTFL
-1081 TNLRQQTTPYGGY
+1081 TNLRQQITPYGGY

-1108 NYFESKNKWNTVF
+1108 NYFESEGKWNTIF

-1140 AYKNGDKL
+1140 AYKGGKNL
-1148 QFPNTHMIT
+1148 NFPNTHMIT

-1164 NIWCKFQY
+1164 NIWCKFQH

-1187 IQAEPCEITEAY
+1187 IQSEPCEITEAY

-1216 TSIPLAAYDGLNPQD
+1216 TSIPLAAYDDLNPQD

-1273 TDICTFK
+1273 TDVCTFK
-1280 NVLTFC
+1280 NVLTFF

-1329 MHKQQFCSACTTGG
+1329 MHKQQFCATCTTGG

-1358 GQSVVQLS
+1358 GQSVTQLS

-1389 NRYNEVIF
+1389 NRYNEIIF

-1434 LVNKN
+1434 LVKKN

-1446 YDYLDESPKSTTR
+1446 YDYLDGSPKSTN
-1459 QLLSSYVKYVVA
+1459 QELLSSYVKYVVA

-1493 QDVIRDNDD
+1493 QGTIRDNND

-1526 VTLREN
+1526 ITLREN

-1549 RGKVMICSIEDVK
+1549 RGKVMICSIEDIK

>member
-63 AGSFAGEGNKV
+63 AGSFAGDGNKV
-74 VATGSIRDYGVIV
+74 VATGSIRDYGVVV
-87 CIDENENKLKVY
+87 CIDENENRLKIY

-106 GTVHDQDFNNIQ
+106 GTVHDQNFNDIQ

-131 DDEEKYPDTFDIQ
+131 DKGVKYPDVFDIQ

-149 ENNIKLYLT
+149 ENNIKLYLA
-158 DSIHPIMVFN
+158 DSIHPIMIFN
-168 INSRDERFVY
+168 IVNDFLY
-178 TELDKCLSYPEAVCK
+178 NDLNKCLSYPEAVCK

-245 KCGGKQDAISNCGV
+245 KCGGKQGAISNCGV
-259 KISIQILSNYWHLDY
+259 KISIQIPSDYWHLDY
-274 IKVFRVQYTQ
+274 IKVFRVHYTQ

-297 KINFDEEHDSSE
+297 KINFGEQHNYSQ

-368 RAFRFNYKNISTVTD
+368 RAFRFNYENISTVTD
-383 IDGNNSFTIDAHGKD
+383 VNGDNSFTIDAHEG
-398 IEDDSVAVP
+398 IENDSVAVP

-418 NNINKEAS
+418 SNINKEAS
-426 LYSANFVFDSKY
+426 LYSTNFVFDSKY
-438 QWVGGSGKNIEWRF
+438 RWVGGSGKNIEWRF

-458 EDSCVKENNTRKIGT
+458 EDSCIKENNTRKIGT

-495 KPSVIEKAK
+495 KPSIIEKAE
-504 FDPGINNNTWLI
+504 FDPGINKNTWLI

-553 DEGFQLMSSNTIV
+553 EEGFQLMSSNTIV

-622 SRSYEGNNDDYQITK
+622 SKSYEGNNNDYQVTK

-647 TTNKFIEGYYVH
+647 TTNKFVEGYNSH
-659 NQLVG
+659 NQLVWG
-664 NGDDL
+664 GDDPS
-669 ESQCMTNIDNDKLL
+669 SQCMTNIDNDKLL

-700 VKDKKYY
+700 TKDKKYY

-721 KFKDDQYD
+721 KFTDDQYD
-729 FIGRGDNG
+729 SPRNG
-737 ASYDYGPLIGYN
+737 SYNEDYGSLIGFN
-749 RENFKFIIPC
+749 GRSNFKFIIPC

-764 VELFTGRNDDGDAR
+764 VELFTGRNDNGDAR
-778 GDFYVNNLTIERPY
+778 GDIYVNNLTIERNY
-792 YDNKTSE
+792 YDPKTSE
-799 ICYLDAPYN
+799 ICYLDTPHN
-808 PSYFYQVNPQAYKN
+808 PSYFYKVNPQ
-822 KGINF
+822 
-827 VNLSHYFA
+827 SHKA
-835 ATIGG
+835 RSGTIGG
-840 LGNDRPYSYALI
+840 LGSDRPYSYALI

-861 MYKDDDQSASE
+861 MYNNDDESAND
-872 RMEKS
+872 RKEKS

-893 QSIEPVEFAISRF
+893 QSVKPYEFLINRRF
-906 PKNIDDFFNFGAVS
+906 DLGDWWFGTVQ
-920 KKRNYIQDFQLVDQ
+920 KINYIQDFQLVDQ

-941 KRNFNKNNDEQA
+941 KRNFNKDNDEQA

-964 SGGVLFTNMV
+964 AGGALFTNMI

-981 TNGNILASFGNYNGG
+981 TNGNIFGSFGNYNGG
-996 FKSDGTGKHGDK
+996 FKNDGTGTHGDK

-1026 EKGTAGAISYYYPKN
+1026 EKGTAGAISYYYPEN
-1041 GNYYDNFEQEAYQ
+1041 GNYYDSLKQENPQ
-1054 TETDQPGGE
+1054 TDHTENGE
-1063 VGLISYKIIRP
+1063 IFRIIRP

-1081 TNLRQQTTPYGGY
+1081 ANLRQQTTPYGGY

-1108 NYFESKNKWNTVF
+1108 NYFESKNEWNTVF

-1140 AYKNGDKL
+1140 AYTKNGKAEL

-1164 NIWCKFQY
+1164 NIWCKFQH

-1216 TSIPLAAYDGLNPQD
+1216 TSIPLAAYDDLNPQD

-1240 YYSDLKQNDEIID
+1240 YYSNLKQNDEIID

-1258 RSSNFIDVDQEYGPI
+1258 RSSNFIDVDQQYGPI
-1273 TDICTFK
+1273 TNISTFK
-1280 NVLTFC
+1280 NVLTFF

-1329 MHKQQFCSACTTGG
+1329 MHKQQFCAVCTTGG
-1343 LYWFDSHNNVICLFD
+1343 MYWFDSHNNVICLFD

-1377 YKKDDNFKVFYN
+1377 YKKDNNFKVFYN
-1389 NRYNEVIF
+1389 NRYNEVVF

-1434 LVNKN
+1434 LVKKN

-1446 YDYLDESPKSTTR
+1446 YDYLDESPKSTNQ

-1493 QDVIRDNDD
+1493 QDVIRDYDD

-1526 VTLREN
+1526 ITLREN

-1549 RGKVMICSIEDVK
+1549 RGKVMICSIEDIK

>member
-1 MDTNT
+1 MDTNN

-22 LSVVATN
+22 LSVVAAN
-29 QYIDARNI
+29 QYIDARNV
-37 KISSYRGGEGR
+37 KISSYRGGESR

-56 PVQGVKL
+56 PVQGVKF
-63 AGSFAGEGNKV
+63 AGSFAGKNSKV

-87 CIDENENKLKVY
+87 CVDEGWLKIY

-106 GTVHDQDFNNIQ
+106 GTVHDQDFNDIQ
-118 KSRLVVDAPLLPL
+118 KSRLVTDAPLLPL
-131 DDEEKYPDTFDIQ
+131 NKGEEYPDVFDIQ

-149 ENNIKLYLT
+149 ENNIKLYLA
-158 DSIHPIMVFN
+158 DSLHPIMVFN
-168 INSRDERFVY
+168 INRGDNVIYEDLNR
-178 TELDKCLSYPEAVCK
+178 CLSYPEAICK

-217 NRYGIHTGASIQCQQ
+217 NRYGIHTDASIQCQQ
-232 IPIGNYDFDNKYV
+232 IPIGNYDFDNRYV
-245 KCGGKQDAISNCGV
+245 KCGGKQGAISNCGV
-259 KISIQILSNYWHLDY
+259 KISIQIPSDYWHIDY

-297 KINFDEEHDSSE
+297 KINFDESDEHDYSE
-309 LVINDV
+309 LIINDV
-315 GNDPIEHIS
+315 GNEPIEQIS

-368 RAFRFNYKNISTVTD
+368 RAFRFNNENKSIVKDVN
-383 IDGNNSFTIDAHGKD
+383 GNNSFTIDAHGKD
-398 IEDDSVAVP
+398 IESDDVAVP
-407 PFDHDCYDDTY
+407 PFDHDCYDGTY
-418 NNINKEAS
+418 NDINKEAS

-438 QWVGGSGKNIEWRF
+438 KWVGGSGKNIEWRF
-452 VISSQV
+452 VICPQV
-458 EDSCVKENNTRKIGT
+458 EDSCEKKNNTRKIGT
-473 LYNYSQKENVQ
+473 LYNYSQKENIQ

-495 KPSVIEKAK
+495 KPSIIEKAK
-504 FDPGINNNTWLI
+504 FDPGINSNTWLI

-553 DEGFQLMSSNTIV
+553 EKGFELMSSNTIV
-566 NGKRYELVIRNLGI
+566 NGKRYELVVRNLGI

-607 TISQGVLSSPVSNAY
+607 TISQGVLNSPVSNAY
-622 SRSYEGNNDDYQITK
+622 SKQYDGDNDKYEVTK

-647 TTNKFIEGYYVH
+647 TTNKFIEGFNVH

-664 NGDDL
+664 NGDD
-669 ESQCMTNIDNDKLL
+669 EKSQCMTNIDNDKLL

-700 VKDKKYY
+700 TKDKKYY
-707 LQKQSFLFGARGDY
+707 LQKQSFLFGTRGDY

-729 FIGRGDNG
+729 SLRDGKTNK
-737 ASYDYGPLIGYN
+737 DYGSLTGFDG
-749 RENFKFIIPC
+749 RTNFKFIIPC

-764 VELFTGRNDDGDAR
+764 VELFTGPNKDGATT
-778 GDFYVNNLTIERPY
+778 GDFYVNNLHIVETTGNSR
-792 YDNKTSE
+792 
-799 ICYLDAPYN
+799 ICYLEAPYN
-808 PSYFYQVNPQAYKN
+808 PSYFYKTNPQ
-822 KGINF
+822 
-827 VNLSHYFA
+827 SHKA
-835 ATIGG
+835 RGGNVGNEVVDNVLNSGSIGG
-840 LGNDRPYSYALI
+840 LGNVRPFSYSLI
-852 KDCILNFDR
+852 KDCILDFDR
-861 MYKDDDQSASE
+861 LYKKDDESADK
-872 RMEKS
+872 RQEKT

-893 QSIEPVEFAISRF
+893 QSTAPDQFTPGSDPINGYWKPAQ
-906 PKNIDDFFNFGAVS
+906 K
-920 KKRNYIQDFQLVDQ
+920 NYIQDFQLVDQ

-941 KRNFNKNNDEQA
+941 KRNFNKNDEEQA
-953 SSKAYPNYAVS
+953 SSKAYTNYAVS
-964 SGGVLFTNMV
+964 AGGALFTNMI

-981 TNGNILASFGNYNGG
+981 TNGNIFGSFGNYNGG
-996 FKSDGTGKHGDK
+996 FKNDGTGTHGNK

-1026 EKGTAGAISYYYPKN
+1026 EMGTSGAYSYYYPEN
-1041 GNYYDNFEQEAYQ
+1041 GNYYDSLEQQKVQEESNGFGFA
-1054 TETDQPGGE
+1054 PK
-1063 VGLISYKIIRP
+1063 VIRP
-1074 TLLGTYL
+1074 TLLGTFL
-1081 TNLRQQTTPYGGY
+1081 TNLRQQITPYGGY

-1140 AYKNGDKL
+1140 AYAQSVKGENL

-1216 TSIPLAAYDGLNPQD
+1216 TSIPFAVYDDLNPQD

-1258 RSSNFIDVDQEYGPI
+1258 RSSNFIDVDQQYGPI
-1273 TDICTFK
+1273 TDVYTFK

-1321 DYYSNTYG
+1321 DYYSSTYG
-1329 MHKQQFCSACTTGG
+1329 MHKQQFCMTSSTGG

-1358 GQSVVQLS
+1358 GQSVTQLS

-1434 LVNKN
+1434 LVKKN
-1439 DTVCVYQ
+1439 DIVCVYQ

-1493 QDVIRDNDD
+1493 QDVIYDEDD

-1526 VTLREN
+1526 ITLREN

-1549 RGKVMICSIEDVK
+1549 RGKVMICSIEDTK

>member
-63 AGSFAGEGNKV
+63 AGSFAGDGNKV
-74 VATGSIRDYGVIV
+74 VATGSIRDYGVVV
-87 CIDENENKLKVY
+87 CIDENENRLKIY

-106 GTVHDQDFNNIQ
+106 GTVHDQDFNDIQ

-131 DDEEKYPDTFDIQ
+131 DKGEEYPDVFDIQ

-149 ENNIKLYLT
+149 ENNIKLYLA
-158 DSIHPIMVFN
+158 DSKHPIMVFN
-168 INSRDERFVY
+168 INIDDSLIYDD
-178 TELDKCLSYPEAVCK
+178 LNKCLSYPEAVCK

-245 KCGGKQDAISNCGV
+245 KCGGKQGAISNCGV
-259 KISIQILSNYWHLDY
+259 KISIQIPSNYWHLDY

-297 KINFDEEHDSSE
+297 KINFDEQHDYSE

-368 RAFRFNYKNISTVTD
+368 RAFRFNYKNICTVTD
-383 IDGNNSFTIDAHGKD
+383 INGNNSFTIDAHEG
-398 IEDDSVAVP
+398 IENDSVAVP

-438 QWVGGSGKNIEWRF
+438 RWVGGSGKNIEWRF

-458 EDSCVKENNTRKIGT
+458 EDSCIKENNTRKIGT

-495 KPSVIEKAK
+495 KPSIIQKAE
-504 FDPGINNNTWLI
+504 FDPGINSNTWLI

-553 DEGFQLMSSNTIV
+553 EDGFQLMSSNTIV

-580 QFMVKSLPE
+580 QFMIKSLPE

-622 SRSYEGNNDDYQITK
+622 SKSYEGNNDDYQVTK

-647 TTNKFIEGYYVH
+647 TTNKFIEGYNVH
-659 NQLVG
+659 NQLVWE
-664 NGDDL
+664 GDDL
-669 ESQCMTNIDNDKLL
+669 SSQCMTNIDNDKLL

-700 VKDKKYY
+700 TKDKKYY

-721 KFKDDQYD
+721 KFTDDQYD
-729 FIGRGDNG
+729 SPRNG
-737 ASYDYGPLIGYN
+737 SYNKDYGSLTGFN
-749 RENFKFIIPC
+749 GRSNFKFIIPC

-764 VELFTGRNDDGDAR
+764 VELFTGQYDNGDAR
-778 GDFYVNNLTIERPY
+778 GNICVNGI
-792 YDNKTSE
+792 DVIGTSKNST

-808 PSYFYQVNPQAYKN
+808 PSYFYKVNPQSHKARNPGKFD
-822 KGINF
+822 GMTGQL
-827 VNLSHYFA
+827 VNSG
-835 ATIGG
+835 TIGG
-840 LGNDRPYSYALI
+840 LGNIRPYSYALV

-861 MYKDDDQSASE
+861 LYNNDNESADK
-872 RMEKS
+872 RQEKT

-893 QSIEPVEFAISRF
+893 QSISPQEFYDGDYKS
-906 PKNIDDFFNFGAVS
+906 IDDWLNNFNIIQN
-920 KKRNYIQDFQLVDQ
+920 KNYIQDFQLVDQ

-941 KRNFNKNNDEQA
+941 KRNFNKDNDEQA

-964 SGGVLFTNMV
+964 AGGALFTNMI

-981 TNGNILASFGNYNGG
+981 TNGNIFGSFGNYNGG
-996 FKSDGTGKHGDK
+996 FKNDGTGTHGDK
-1008 NACFGTGGK
+1008 SVCFGTGGK

-1041 GNYYDNFEQEAYQ
+1041 GNYYDSLEQEEYQ
-1054 TETDQPGGE
+1054 TEPGE
-1063 VGLISYKIIRP
+1063 IGLVFKTVRP

-1108 NYFESKNKWNTVF
+1108 NYFESKNEWNTVF

-1140 AYKNGDKL
+1140 AYTKNGKAEL

-1164 NIWCKFQY
+1164 NIWCKFQH

-1216 TSIPLAAYDGLNPQD
+1216 TSIPLAAYDDLNPQD

-1258 RSSNFIDVDQEYGPI
+1258 RSSNFIDVDQQYGPI
-1273 TDICTFK
+1273 TNISTFK
-1280 NVLTFC
+1280 NVLTFF

-1329 MHKQQFCSACTTGG
+1329 MHKQQFCSVCTTGG
-1343 LYWFDSHNNVICLFD
+1343 MYWFDSHNNVICLFD

-1377 YKKDDNFKVFYN
+1377 YKKDNNFKVFYN
-1389 NRYNEVIF
+1389 NRYNEVVF

-1411 LGKFTSTLTIPFDG
+1411 IGKFTSTLTIPFDG

-1434 LVNKN
+1434 LVKKN

-1446 YDYLDESPKSTTR
+1446 YDYLDESPKSTNQ

-1493 QDVIRDNDD
+1493 QDVIYDYDD
-1502 YFSKNHKYVWQ
+1502 YFSKNHKYTWQ
-1513 TESQKIESSLEEQ
+1513 TESQKIESSLENQ
-1526 VTLREN
+1526 ITLREN

>member
-6 EPQINS
+6 KPQINS

-74 VATGSIRDYGVIV
+74 VATGSIRDYGVVV
-87 CIDENENKLKVY
+87 CIDENENSLKVY

-118 KSRLVVDAPLLPL
+118 KSRLVVDASLLPL
-131 DDEEKYPDTFDIQ
+131 DDGEKYPDTFDIQ

-168 INSRDERFVY
+168 INNRDENFVY
-178 TELDKCLSYPEAVCK
+178 TKLDKCLSYPEAVCK

-217 NRYGIHTGASIQCQQ
+217 NKYGIHTGASIQCQQ

-245 KCGGKQDAISNCGV
+245 KCGGKQGAISNCGV
-259 KISIQILSNYWHLDY
+259 KISIQIPSNYWHLDY

-315 GNDPIEHIS
+315 GNDPIENIS

-368 RAFRFNYKNISTVTD
+368 RAFRFNYENKSTVTD
-383 IDGNNSFTIDAHGKD
+383 VNGDNLFIIDAHEHD

-407 PFDHDCYDDTY
+407 PFDHDCYDDIY

-426 LYSANFVFDSKY
+426 LYYANFVFDSKY

-484 QNNVFYIDKDF
+484 QNNVFYIDKYF
-495 KPSVIEKAK
+495 KPSIIEKAE
-504 FDPGINNNTWLI
+504 FDPGINSNTWLI

-553 DEGFQLMSSNTIV
+553 EGGFQLMSSNTIV

-580 QFMVKSLPE
+580 QFKVKSLPE

-622 SRSYEGNNDDYQITK
+622 SRSYEGNSDYWITK

-664 NGDDL
+664 NGKDL
-669 ESQCMTNIDNDKLL
+669 SSQCMTNIDNDKLL

-729 FIGRGDNG
+729 SIGRGDNG
-737 ASYDYGPLIGYN
+737 DYGPLIGFN
-749 RENFKFIIPC
+749 KRANFKFIIPC

-764 VELFTGRNDDGDAR
+764 VELFTGPDDNGDPR
-778 GDFYVNNLTIERPY
+778 GTLYVNGLSVFNSFSGDST
-792 YDNKTSE
+792 
-799 ICYLDAPYN
+799 ICYLDTPYN
-808 PSYFYQVNPQAYKN
+808 PSYFYKINPQSHKD
-822 KGINF
+822 KGPN
-827 VNLSHYFA
+827 SE
-835 ATIGG
+835 ATVGG
-840 LGNDRPYSYALI
+840 LGKDRPYSYALI

-861 MYKDDDQSASE
+861 LYNKDDESADK
-872 RMEKS
+872 RREKS

-893 QSIEPVEFAISRF
+893 QSVSPNEFSSGGLY
-906 PKNIDDFFNFGAVS
+906 PIDWWDSTAQG
-920 KKRNYIQDFQLVDQ
+920 KNYIQDFQLVDQ

-941 KRNFNKNNDEQA
+941 KRNFNKNNDEQD

-964 SGGVLFTNMV
+964 AGGTLFANMV

-981 TNGNILASFGNYNGG
+981 TNGNIFGSFGNYNGG
-996 FKSDGTGKHGDK
+996 FKNDGTGRHGEK

-1017 CLLLSCWYK
+1017 CLLLSCQYK
-1026 EKGTAGAISYYYPKN
+1026 EKGTAGATSYYYPKN
-1041 GNYYDNFEQEAYQ
+1041 GNYYDSFEYESGQ
-1054 TETDQPGGE
+1054 TKPTIK
-1063 VGLISYKIIRP
+1063 VVRP

-1081 TNLRQQTTPYGGY
+1081 SNLRQQITPYGGY

-1108 NYFESKNKWNTVF
+1108 NYFESENEWNTVF

-1164 NIWCKFQY
+1164 NIWCKFQH

-1216 TSIPLAAYDGLNPQD
+1216 TSIPLAAYDDLNPQD

-1358 GQSVVQLS
+1358 GQNVVQLS

-1397 NVLSDDMQIVYNEM
+1397 NVLNDDMQIVYNEM

-1434 LVNKN
+1434 LVKKN
-1439 DTVCVYQ
+1439 DTVCIYQ
-1446 YDYLDESPKSTTR
+1446 YDYLDESPKSTTQ

-1471 QQPLVTKVFDNQE
+1471 QQPLITKVFDNQE

-1493 QDVIRDNDD
+1493 QYTIRDDDD
-1502 YFSKNHKYVWQ
+1502 YFSKNHKYTWQ
-1513 TESQKIESSLEEQ
+1513 TESQKIESNLEEQ
-1526 VTLREN
+1526 ITLREN